1 MKSENTFSFAPL
13 FRWVRRSAVVLLGTL
28 LVLLL
33 HAPLRA
39 GAQGCPSLDTG
50 DFTATLIAA
59 NSDCHTP
66 ARLTV
71 TYRNAV
77 AGFSAMAYSVS
88 KNRTNYSTPVVTP
101 RPGLPAVLP
110 LDGWNEGEP
119 IYIRAVATCGT
130 RKLTVVLPK
139 IVYHVKEA
147 ADVQATATITPAG
160 GCEATGGA
168 VSVHLS
174 GVSGFS
180 KAEFKLEKDGATPRH
195 PSVPVGNLTARKPYE
210 ETLFFNLA
218 PGRYTLRVRAVP
230 DCVPATPGEGWKDGA
245 YEWEQPVDVEHFGV
259 TATTIPTRGNCPG
272 GVVIG
277 ASKVVGIARLK
288 YELWKKGGMR
298 AGTPPLQTAN
308 VVYPAFAHTFT
319 GLPLGDYEVRATAT
333 DCDATATGSF
343 VITQGELVHPKV
355 SIIRHTYAG
364 CAAGRLQ
371 VQLDGTTAACP
382 ASYRLTPTAG
392 GTPKVL
398 TDVATET
405 AEFSGLAAG
414 TYTLT
419 TTYGGQTINT
429 PVEIKTVSP
438 GVLKIKPTPAETYCS
453 PTGAM
458 EVTLVDGTLDE
469 SATLELSLDGNPVR
483 SINLNAG
490 ETSKT
495 IEGLLPGGYNVT
507 LRTECGATASA
518 IAAIAAKNVP
528 KILDSD
534 LHIRIEGFDFCAP
547 TPMCDV
553 TIGNYYSSYGAT
565 QDELRA
571 IFSGAS
577 YEFRSE
583 DNRLLSSGPVPVD
596 EFPTDPYNSGIN
608 FSAKVPPT
616 DGFISFIIRPA
627 CGSPILF
634 QGSGFLMAE
643 NYNERGS
650 QRPMVTTEIRPKAC
664 NSTHVKFYFQQ
675 GFQKRDVFLKV
686 KKKDTGEVVG
696 ETTFIHEPYQDAE
709 LDLPNGEFIYE
720 YWADCPGA
728 PHYTGTLN
736 INNKNIEPTFQ
747 SNDSEL
753 CRNRGSFS
761 VSYKN
766 YYEDYGNFLDEKK
779 RFVLRD
785 EAGTVLRDEIKDG
798 SRYSADELPSG
809 TYTVTITP
817 IDPNS
822 CLKTYTKTFEIA
834 ERDYE
839 YPGSTPPGFPS
850 PDFFL
855 PPRDTEAYKDYYS
868 YRAEAGGQPNDN
880 TFKIDFYAP
889 PGDYKFIFKDAK
901 GTVIQTKTI
910 TNLDTGKP
918 KSKFT
923 AEFHHLPD
931 YVQMDYPTKC
941 GTRAIEKIYLTS
953 LMPRTPESP
962 IYKNALIV
970 NVANAVP
977 GCKGSKIVVKS
988 NLLANGAPQKPT
1000 RLVVE
1005 SITYTLPDAPPIY
1018 TEVESFS
1025 STEII
1030 TEWQSKMLENRNY
1043 RVRYFYGDKTFEEPA
1058 HVRITSN
1065 LPVYADITAT
1075 RPGKK
1080 GKVMVHLQTL
1090 SLDDIVQARLID
1102 PYSGAVKAEKTM
1114 NGGKTDSLEVAPGN
1128 YKLEV
1133 EGANGCYMGQ
1143 VYTQD
1148 IEIQEPSLPISIS
1161 TNSMQCANDGVIT
1174 LKIQKGYGTLDQVN
1188 YEITPENGGP
1198 TINGQT
1204 TTPEEPKEFPGLT
1217 KGRYTIKATGLVL
1230 HGFDGQPHNYTSTD
1244 YAYLSSNYETL
1255 VARSAPYAS
1264 KPSYECGNSGG
1275 VGIYT
1280 EKGNLER
1287 LKVYLT
1293 ETPTGPV
1300 HPRRELTRNPKPDT
1314 EYKYY
1319 KDRRSNLSSWGN
1331 DLPPGGPYKLF
1342 VTDGCTD
1349 IEIPNAQI
1357 PTFEEKAKCETHNC
1371 TDIDVES
1378 LNSDKLKFRV
1388 VLYFLPQP
1396 ADQGDAVRL
1405 NYEMQIVKPGA
1416 APDEN
1421 NWSRDVSDYSTGSS
1435 WDWATRVTRNAY
1447 TYYPTTTRFKLA
1459 DGYDVLYR
1467 LIDCPASMKRVA
1479 GWNKTLC
1486 NPFELSSR
1494 DSKCG
1499 EVRAKF
1505 TRYDTGRP
1513 YRIVVKRDRDNHI
1526 MYDQVKTFTYS
1537 PKFPPQM
1544 ADELIFPGT
1553 DSYTVTV
1560 NSVDEQMDEG
1570 TFTISRHAGDHRAE
1584 PRVSA
1589 PTTCHKSRYSF
1600 LPFNECGNNEHIRVL
1615 DKATN
1620 TVLIDIPQ
1628 LGQQSNVSNRDYL
1641 FERNKEYLIQF
1652 INDQGDV
1659 FRDSTWKAEYR
1670 LPDSYVYDNITLGG
1684 SCDTTATKTA
1694 GGNHELDKI
1703 FVTWESGNGEKA
1715 FEQIKKI
1722 LVRNTATGRT
1732 YESHDYRGN
1741 SKETALRPS
1750 TNNYESYLSVVS
1762 WNEVRGPGD
1771 TLRNVTPSLDPGT
1784 YALEVHTA
1792 CKVFPSQ
1799 FTVTY
1804 HAPVELKFKVK
1815 DLKIECDGKITFTPT
1830 ATVRFPDR
1838 PDPITIESYYID
1850 SDRYN
1855 YINWGD
1861 PVETY
1866 KPKGEIFLN
1875 LSLPNGKSCTRV
1887 ITYDVGYEPLAFDKS
1902 STVSFF
1908 CSGAD
1913 KGEINVGLK
1922 GGHPPYTYELRT
1934 LDGILVEKK
1943 TAPGVVTFEQGS
1955 LGSRYR
1961 IEATDDCGLTHI
1973 HQDVLLQDPA
1983 AIAGNVK
1990 SRVSY
1995 CEGAQGRLEAITF
2008 PGATYIWTR
2017 PDGSQSHDKVIT
2029 FPATAANAGKYTVN
2043 IQLNSCNATIN
2054 GEYRV
2059 QVAQLSESAGA
2070 HTDRTCAGQSTIF
2083 SPEKPKA
2090 MLDGEE
2096 VDEERLKFQWQYT
2109 KTPNDE
2115 TSWKPI
2121 FGATDASV
2129 EYVAAYPGTY
2139 YLRRTTQLGECSAI
2153 GGVCTLT
2160 VDPGITVT
2168 MSAGERRVVIDHKN
2182 PFLLTAGIVSGPAA
2196 RTYQWQRSLDGKQW
2210 SNIAGATEV
2219 TYTETQRLSSVVYY
2233 RRIVRSGTCETK
2245 GEPITVV
2252 FKRRYPA
2259 MINPQVRQRV
2269 DQHW

>member
-1 MKSENTFSFAPL
+1 MKSENTFPFVPP

-130 RKLTVVLPK
+130 RQLTVVLPK

-288 YELWKKGGMR
+288 YELWKKGGLR

-438 GVLKIKPTPAETYCS
+438 GVLKIKPTLAETYCS

-458 EVTLVDGTLDE
+458 EVSLVDGTLDE
-469 SATLELSLDGNPVR
+469 SATLELSLDGTVVR
-483 SINLNAG
+483 SVNLNVG
-490 ETSKT
+490 ETTKH
-495 IEGLLPGGYNVT
+495 IEGLLPGGYALT
-507 LRTECGATASA
+507 LRTACGATVTTTAAIGMKNAPMISIYPEVQGDMDFCQPQPMAKVRMRIELARPNDDGDPEVQKSLIRTFLTGATYTVRDGDKVIASGLMPVEEIIRFMETNSSASMVLLLPLNDHPLSFSLQMPCGTPTIPALMKLNEFPQDPSTKDSAVKYPLAVFSDKSSCDKYEVRIAQRASYERENVTVKLIDNNTGRSLGEVTPPEEYAYNGSTFENVPPGDYYYEFWSDCPNAPHHRSDVFTLKNDEPEVNVNSTYAKGCEPTGSISYYYSLPSGVSASTKGKLYRADGSLVEEGKINQRKFEHLAPGKYKLVVVPAPQEGDNCTVDGFTREIEVTSHRDNPSGTPDYYAEEIQNLTATLGTFGTHTNTLSFDFVSIPGTHTLKVEDYHGSPITKTVTIPDNGNKTNKVHVTFNNLGEYATLTFPAGECGAETQRSYNLVRISTGKYIRAELQDALRVTNLPA
-518 IAAIAAKNVP
+518 IPGCRKGKIIFHSNLVAMGVPQRPTKIYLERSSYGGVGTVDSITSPNIITDLEIENEGSLTLSYYYDGEIVENFSINETEFMGYPFLYPDVQTLRTLLGDKGFIKIQNTFAAP
-528 KILDSD
+528 TDH
-534 LHIRIEGFDFCAP
+534 LHIRITNNDNGRVLHEETIVGTAP
-547 TPMCDV
+547 HTYEMVP
-553 TIGNYYSSYGAT
+553 GSYT
-565 QDELRA
+565 V
-571 IFSGAS
+571 S
-577 YEFRSE
+577 YEA
-583 DNRLLSSGPVPVD
+583 L
-596 EFPTDPYNSGIN
+596 
-608 FSAKVPPT
+608 
-616 DGFISFIIRPA
+616 DG
-627 CGSPILF
+627 CYVG
-634 QGSGFLMAE
+634 Q
-643 NYNERGS
+643 
-650 QRPMVTTEIRPKAC
+650 
-664 NSTHVKFYFQQ
+664 
-675 GFQKRDVFLKV
+675 
-686 KKKDTGEVVG
+686 TGEQQQTVN
-696 ETTFIHEPYQDAE
+696 PA
-709 LDLPNGEFIYE
+709 
-720 YWADCPGA
+720 
-728 PHYTGTLN
+728 TLEIN
-736 INNKNIEPTFQ
+736 I
-747 SNDSEL
+747 
-753 CRNRGSFS
+753 
-761 VSYKN
+761 
-766 YYEDYGNFLDEKK
+766 
-779 RFVLRD
+779 
-785 EAGTVLRDEIKDG
+785 AG
-798 SRYSADELPSG
+798 
-809 TYTVTITP
+809 
-817 IDPNS
+817 
-822 CLKTYTKTFEIA
+822 
-834 ERDYE
+834 
-839 YPGSTPPGFPS
+839 
-850 PDFFL
+850 
-855 PPRDTEAYKDYYS
+855 
-868 YRAEAGGQPNDN
+868 
-880 TFKIDFYAP
+880 
-889 PGDYKFIFKDAK
+889 
-901 GTVIQTKTI
+901 
-910 TNLDTGKP
+910 
-918 KSKFT
+918 
-923 AEFHHLPD
+923 
-931 YVQMDYPTKC
+931 
-941 GTRAIEKIYLTS
+941 
-953 LMPRTPESP
+953 
-962 IYKNALIV
+962 
-970 NVANAVP
+970 
-977 GCKGSKIVVKS
+977 
-988 NLLANGAPQKPT
+988 
-1000 RLVVE
+1000 
-1005 SITYTLPDAPPIY
+1005 
-1018 TEVESFS
+1018 
-1025 STEII
+1025 
-1030 TEWQSKMLENRNY
+1030 
-1043 RVRYFYGDKTFEEPA
+1043 
-1058 HVRITSN
+1058 
-1065 LPVYADITAT
+1065 
-1075 RPGKK
+1075 
-1080 GKVMVHLQTL
+1080 
-1090 SLDDIVQARLID
+1090 
-1102 PYSGAVKAEKTM
+1102 
-1114 NGGKTDSLEVAPGN
+1114 
-1128 YKLEV
+1128 
-1133 EGANGCYMGQ
+1133 
-1143 VYTQD
+1143 
-1148 IEIQEPSLPISIS
+1148 
-1161 TNSMQCANDGVIT
+1161 NSMMCANDGVIRVS
-1174 LKIQKGYGTLDQVN
+1174 LNGDYGNADLVN
-1188 YEITPENGGP
+1188 YEITPQNGGP
-1198 TINGQT
+1198 AIQGQT
-1204 TTPEEPKEFPGLT
+1204 TTPLVPKEFPGLEA
-1217 KGRYTIKATGLVL
+1217 GSYNVKATATILR
-1230 HGFDGQPHNYTSTD
+1230 GFDGQPHSYETTSS
-1244 YAYLSSNYETL
+1244 AYLST
-1255 VARSAPYAS
+1255 
-1264 KPSYECGNSGG
+1264 SYTSPLAVRPDPNKGSPAITECGTGG
-1275 VGIYT
+1275 AIGLRIQGSRY
-1280 EKGNLER
+1280 N
-1287 LKVYLT
+1287 KVKVFIT
-1293 ETPTGPV
+1293 ETPSGPIN
-1300 HPRRELTRNPKPDT
+1300 PRKEITQN
-1314 EYKYY
+1314 
-1319 KDRRSNLSSWGN
+1319 NNGSWGQN
-1331 DLPPGGPYKLF
+1331 LAPGNYKLF
-1342 VTDGCTD
+1342 VTDGCMD
-1349 IEIPNAQI
+1349 IVV
-1357 PTFEEKAKCETHNC
+1357 PTATVKNSEFKA
-1371 TDIDVES
+1371 DVKPYECVSVDVQSPHSGKLNFSTIMSLASYDRELRSNLLDNVELQVVSPGSAPDES
-1378 LNSDKLKFRV
+1378 NWGTYDRLS
-1388 VLYFLPQP
+1388 YFLPP
-1396 ADQGDAVRL
+1396 ETHP
-1405 NYEMQIVKPGA
+1405 Y
-1416 APDEN
+1416 
-1421 NWSRDVSDYSTGSS
+1421 DYHFKSST
-1435 WDWATRVTRNAY
+1435 DRFDFRNGY
-1447 TYYPTTTRFKLA
+1447 DILYRFKN
-1459 DGYDVLYR
+1459 
-1467 LIDCPASMKRVA
+1467 CPPSMKRVHQA
-1479 GWNKTLC
+1479 PGSFKVC
-1486 NPFELSSR
+1486 NPFRVFVYSV
-1494 DSKCG
+1494 DSCTY
-1499 EVRAKF
+1499 EQFVINE
-1505 TRYDTGRP
+1505 YDADRP
-1513 YRIVVKRDRDNHI
+1513 YRIQVRNDKTNQVI
-1526 MYDQVKTFTYS
+1526 YDQVRTFPYKPNHGDIWENQFRYPYGGEYTMTITS
-1537 PKFPPQM
+1537 INDPLIPPYVAQIKHKVILKKEFVITAGEFRGDKKM
-1544 ADELIFPGT
+1544 VSCTSANYRIAWSSGKRKCYLIT
-1553 DSYTVTV
+1553 DVKV
-1560 NSVDEQMDEG
+1560 
-1570 TFTISRHAGDHRAE
+1570 F
-1584 PRVSA
+1584 
-1589 PTTCHKSRYSF
+1589 
-1600 LPFNECGNNEHIRVL
+1600 
-1615 DKATN
+1615 DKATGTEVKPYFSRPVYTGASQYDRSFMLRRN
-1620 TVLIDIPQ
+1620 NVYVLKAYEDGQFVYSEDYTVKYDMPINYKHIDIDLFDKCHEPDEQ
-1628 LGQQSNVSNRDYL
+1628 FAPVST
-1641 FERNKEYLIQF
+1641 NKEEDLNYI
-1652 INDQGDV
+1652 V
-1659 FRDSTWKAEYR
+1659 EE
-1670 LPDSYVYDNITLGG
+1670 LPAGVKVYDKNLEY
-1684 SCDTTATKTA
+1684 DDF
-1694 GGNHELDKI
+1694 L
-1703 FVTWESGNGEKA
+1703 
-1715 FEQIKKI
+1715 KI
-1722 LVRNTATGRT
+1722 LLHDNVNNRT
-1732 YESHDYRGN
+1732 YESHDISHFTRTRSSDKRDYPVIMVR
-1741 SKETALRPS
+1741 T
-1750 TNNYESYLSVVS
+1750 
-1762 WNEVRGPGD
+1762 WNEIKAVGD
-1771 TLRNVTPSLDPGT
+1771 TIKNVRPKVPVGTHTLEVLTSCGDRHTSTFNVTYAPS
-1784 YALEVHTA
+1784 AVS
-1792 CKVFPSQ
+1792 KVT
-1799 FTVTY
+1799 FTD
-1804 HAPVELKFKVK
+1804 VK
-1815 DLKIECDGKITFTPT
+1815 YECDGKISFTPT
-1830 ATVRFPDR
+1830 GTAAFPDKT
-1838 PDPITIESYYID
+1838 DPVNIVSYRL
-1850 SDRYN
+1850 SDDKYTT
-1855 YINWGD
+1855 YNWGD
-1861 PVETY
+1861 PAGTY
-1866 KPKGEIFLN
+1866 NYTGYVIYK
-1875 LSLPNGKSCTRV
+1875 LSFEDGSTCERSQF
-1887 ITYDVGYEPLAFDKS
+1887 YDFSTTPLAFDKS

-1934 LDGILVEKK
+1934 LDGLLLEKK
-1943 TAPGVVTFEQGS
+1943 TAPGAVTFEQGV

-1983 AIAGNVK
+1983 AISGNMK

-2059 QVAQLSESAGA
+2059 QVAQLSESTGA

-2083 SPEKPKA
+2083 SPEKPEA

>member
-1 MKSENTFSFAPL
+1 MKSENTFPFVPP
-13 FRWVRRSAVVLLGTL
+13 FRWARRSAVVLLGTL

-277 ASKVVGIARLK
+277 ASKVVGIAHLK

-438 GVLKIKPTPAETYCS
+438 GVLKIKPTLAETYCS

-469 SATLELSLDGNPVR
+469 SATLELSLDGTVVR
-483 SINLNAG
+483 SVNLNVG
-490 ETSKT
+490 ETTKH
-495 IEGLLPGGYNVT
+495 IEGLLPGGYALT
-507 LRTECGATASA
+507 LRTACGATVTTT
-518 IAAIAAKNVP
+518 AAIGMKNSPMISIYPEVQGDMDFCQPQPMAKVRM
-528 KILDSD
+528 
-534 LHIRIEGFDFCAP
+534 RIELARPNDDGDPEVQKSLIRTFL
-547 TPMCDV
+547 T
-553 TIGNYYSSYGAT
+553 GAT
-565 QDELRA
+565 YTVRDGDKVIASGPMPVEEIIRFMETNSSASMVLLLPLNDHPLSFSLQMPCGTPTIPALMKLNEFPQDPSTKDSAVKYPLA
-571 IFSGAS
+571 VFSDKSSCDKYEVRIAQRAS
-577 YEFRSE
+577 YERENVTVKLIDNNTGRS
-583 DNRLLSSGPVPVD
+583 L
-596 EFPTDPYNSGIN
+596 
-608 FSAKVPPT
+608 
-616 DGFISFIIRPA
+616 
-627 CGSPILF
+627 
-634 QGSGFLMAE
+634 
-643 NYNERGS
+643 
-650 QRPMVTTEIRPKAC
+650 
-664 NSTHVKFYFQQ
+664 
-675 GFQKRDVFLKV
+675 
-686 KKKDTGEVVG
+686 GEVTPP
-696 ETTFIHEPYQDAE
+696 EEYAY
-709 LDLPNGEFIYE
+709 NG
-720 YWADCPGA
+720 
-728 PHYTGTLN
+728 
-736 INNKNIEPTFQ
+736 
-747 SNDSEL
+747 S
-753 CRNRGSFS
+753 
-761 VSYKN
+761 
-766 YYEDYGNFLDEKK
+766 
-779 RFVLRD
+779 
-785 EAGTVLRDEIKDG
+785 
-798 SRYSADELPSG
+798 
-809 TYTVTITP
+809 
-817 IDPNS
+817 
-822 CLKTYTKTFEIA
+822 TFE
-834 ERDYE
+834 
-839 YPGSTPPGFPS
+839 
-850 PDFFL
+850 
-855 PPRDTEAYKDYYS
+855 
-868 YRAEAGGQPNDN
+868 NV
-880 TFKIDFYAP
+880 P
-889 PGDYKFIFKDAK
+889 PGDYYYEFWSDCPNAPHHRSDVFTLKNDKPEVGVNSEYAK
-901 GTVIQTKTI
+901 GCEPTGSITYYYILPSGVSASTKGKLYRADGSLVEEGKINQRKFEHLAPGKYKLVVVPAPQEGDNCTVDGFTREIEVIAYKDKPGDTPDYYAEEIQNLTATLGTFGTYTNTLSFDFVSIPGTHTLKVEDYHSSPITKTVTI
-910 TNLDTGKP
+910 PDNGNKTNKVHVTFNNLAEYATLTFPAGECGAETQRTYNLARISTGKR
-918 KSKFT
+918 
-923 AEFHHLPD
+923 AELQDALRVTNIPAIPGCRKGKVILHSNLVAMGVP
-931 YVQMDYPTKC
+931 QRPT
-941 GTRAIEKIYLTS
+941 KIYLDRTS
-953 LMPRTPESP
+953 YGGGGTIDSITSPNIITDLEIENDGPLTLSYHYDGEIVDNFSINESDFMGYPFLYPDVQTLRTLLGDKGFIKIQNTFAAPTDHVHIRIINNE
-962 IYKNALIV
+962 NGRVLHEETIV
-970 NVANAVP
+970 GTAPHTYEMVP
-977 GCKGSKIVVKS
+977 GS
-988 NLLANGAPQKPT
+988 
-1000 RLVVE
+1000 
-1005 SITYTLPDAPPIY
+1005 YTVSYEA
-1018 TEVESFS
+1018 
-1025 STEII
+1025 
-1030 TEWQSKMLENRNY
+1030 
-1043 RVRYFYGDKTFEEPA
+1043 
-1058 HVRITSN
+1058 
-1065 LPVYADITAT
+1065 
-1075 RPGKK
+1075 
-1080 GKVMVHLQTL
+1080 
-1090 SLDDIVQARLID
+1090 LD
-1102 PYSGAVKAEKTM
+1102 
-1114 NGGKTDSLEVAPGN
+1114 
-1128 YKLEV
+1128 
-1133 EGANGCYMGQ
+1133 GCYVGQ
-1143 VYTQD
+1143 TGEQQQTVNPATLG
-1148 IEIQEPSLPISIS
+1148 IRVVGS
-1161 TNSMQCANDGVIT
+1161 SMMCANDGVIRVS
-1174 LKIQKGYGTLDQVN
+1174 LDKEYGNADLIN
-1188 YEITPENGGP
+1188 YEITPQNGGP
-1198 TINGQT
+1198 AIQGQT
-1204 TTPEEPKEFPGLT
+1204 TTPLVPKEFPGLEA
-1217 KGRYTIKATGLVL
+1217 GSYNVKATATILR
-1230 HGFDGQPHNYTSTD
+1230 GFDGQPHSYETTSS
-1244 YAYLSSNYETL
+1244 AYLST
-1255 VARSAPYAS
+1255 
-1264 KPSYECGNSGG
+1264 SYTSPLAVRPDPNKGSPAITECGTGG
-1275 VGIYT
+1275 AIGLRIQGSRY
-1280 EKGNLER
+1280 N
-1287 LKVYLT
+1287 KVKVFIT
-1293 ETPTGPV
+1293 ETPSGPIN
-1300 HPRRELTRNPKPDT
+1300 PRKEISQNA
-1314 EYKYY
+1314 
-1319 KDRRSNLSSWGN
+1319 NGSWGQ
-1331 DLPPGGPYKLF
+1331 DLAPGNYKLF
-1342 VTDGCTD
+1342 VTDGCMD
-1349 IEIPNAQI
+1349 IVV
-1357 PTFEEKAKCETHNC
+1357 PTATVKNSEFKA
-1371 TDIDVES
+1371 DVKPYECVSVDVQSPHSGKLNFSTIMSLASYDRELRSNLLDNVELQVVSPGSAPDES
-1378 LNSDKLKFRV
+1378 NWGTYDRLS
-1388 VLYFLPQP
+1388 YFLPP
-1396 ADQGDAVRL
+1396 ETHP
-1405 NYEMQIVKPGA
+1405 Y
-1416 APDEN
+1416 
-1421 NWSRDVSDYSTGSS
+1421 DYHFKSST
-1435 WDWATRVTRNAY
+1435 DRFDFRNGY
-1447 TYYPTTTRFKLA
+1447 DILYRFKN
-1459 DGYDVLYR
+1459 
-1467 LIDCPASMKRVA
+1467 CPPSMKRVHQA
-1479 GWNKTLC
+1479 PGSFKVC
-1486 NPFELSSR
+1486 NPFRVFVYSV
-1494 DSKCG
+1494 DSCTY
-1499 EVRAKF
+1499 EQFVINE
-1505 TRYDTGRP
+1505 YDADRP
-1513 YRIVVKRDRDNHI
+1513 YRIQVRNDKTNQVI
-1526 MYDQVKTFTYS
+1526 YDQVRTFPYKPNHGDIWENQFRYPYGGEYTMTITSINDPLIPPYVAQIKHKVILKKEFVITAGEFRGSKKMVSCTSANYQITWHSDNQKCYLKTDVKVF
-1537 PKFPPQM
+1537 
-1544 ADELIFPGT
+1544 
-1553 DSYTVTV
+1553 
-1560 NSVDEQMDEG
+1560 
-1570 TFTISRHAGDHRAE
+1570 
-1584 PRVSA
+1584 
-1589 PTTCHKSRYSF
+1589 
-1600 LPFNECGNNEHIRVL
+1600 
-1615 DKATN
+1615 DKATGAEVKPYFSRPVDADGSQFDRSFMLRRN
-1620 TVLIDIPQ
+1620 NVYVLKAYEDGQFVYSEDYTVKYDMPINYKHIDIDLFDKCHEPDEQ
-1628 LGQQSNVSNRDYL
+1628 FAPVST
-1641 FERNKEYLIQF
+1641 NKEEDLNYI
-1652 INDQGDV
+1652 V
-1659 FRDSTWKAEYR
+1659 EE
-1670 LPDSYVYDNITLGG
+1670 LPAGVKVYDKNLEY
-1684 SCDTTATKTA
+1684 DDF
-1694 GGNHELDKI
+1694 L
-1703 FVTWESGNGEKA
+1703 
-1715 FEQIKKI
+1715 KI
-1722 LVRNTATGRT
+1722 LLHDNVNNRT
-1732 YESHDYRGN
+1732 YESHDISHFTRTRSSDKRDYPVIMVR
-1741 SKETALRPS
+1741 T
-1750 TNNYESYLSVVS
+1750 
-1762 WNEVRGPGD
+1762 WNEIKAVGD
-1771 TLRNVTPSLDPGT
+1771 TIKNVRPKIPVGTHTLEVLTSCGDRHTSTFNVTYAPS
-1784 YALEVHTA
+1784 AVS
-1792 CKVFPSQ
+1792 KVS
-1799 FTVTY
+1799 FTDIKY
-1804 HAPVELKFKVK
+1804 Q
-1815 DLKIECDGKITFTPT
+1815 CDGKLSFTPT
-1830 ATVRFPDR
+1830 GTAAFPDKS
-1838 PDPITIESYYID
+1838 DPVNIVSYRL
-1850 SDRYN
+1850 SDDKYTT
-1855 YINWGD
+1855 YNWGD
-1861 PVETY
+1861 PAETY
-1866 KPKGEIFLN
+1866 NYTGYVVYK
-1875 LSLPNGKSCTRV
+1875 LSFEDGSTCERSQF
-1887 ITYDVGYEPLAFDKS
+1887 YDFSTAPLAFDKS

-1934 LDGILVEKK
+1934 LDGLLVEKK
-1943 TAPGVVTFEQGS
+1943 TAPGAVTFEQGV

-1973 HQDVLLQDPA
+1973 YQDVLLQDPA
-1983 AIAGNVK
+1983 AISGNMK

-2059 QVAQLSESAGA
+2059 QVAQLSESTGA

-2083 SPEKPKA
+2083 SPEKPEA

-2210 SNIAGATEV
+2210 SDIAGATEV

>member
-1 MKSENTFSFAPL
+1 MKSEKTFPFAPP
-13 FRWVRRSAVVLLGTL
+13 FRWVRRSAIVLLGTL

-39 GAQGCPSLDTG
+39 GAQGCPALDTG

-130 RKLTVVLPK
+130 RQLTVVLPK

-298 AGTPPLQTAN
+298 ASTPPLQTAN

-469 SATLELSLDGNPVR
+469 SATLELSLDGTVVR
-483 SINLNAG
+483 SVNLNVG
-490 ETSKT
+490 ETTKH
-495 IEGLLPGGYNVT
+495 IEGLLPGGYALT
-507 LRTECGATASA
+507 LRTACGATVTTTAAIGMKNSPMISIYPEVQGDMDFCQPQPMAKVRMRIELARPNDDGDPEVQKSLIRTFLTGATYTVRDGDKVIASGPMPVEEIIRFMETNSSASMVLLLPLNDHPLSFSLQMPCGTPTIPALMKLNEFPIDPSTKDSAVKYPLAVFSDKSSCDKYEVRIAQRASYERENVTVKLIDNNTGRSLGEVTPPEEYAYNGSTFENVPPGDYYYEFWSDCPNAPHHRSDVFTLKNDEPESGVNTEYAKGCEPTGSISYYYILPSSVSASTKGKLYRADGSLVEEGKINQRKFEHLAPGKYKLVVVPAPQEGDNCTVDGFTREIEVIAYKDKPGDTPDYYAEEIQNLTATLGTFGTYTNTLSFDFVSIPGTHTLKVEDYHSSPITKTVTIPDNGNKTNKVHVTFNNLAEYATLTFPAGECGAETQRTYNLARISTGKRAELQDALRVTNIPA
-518 IAAIAAKNVP
+518 IPGCRKGKVILHSNLVAMGVPQRPTKIYLDRTSYGGGGTIDSITSPNIITDLEIENDGPLTLSYHYDGEIVDNFSINESDFMGYPFLYPDVQTLRTLLGDKGFIKIQNTFAAP
-528 KILDSD
+528 TDH
-534 LHIRIEGFDFCAP
+534 LHIRITNNDNGRVLHEE
-547 TPMCDV
+547 
-553 TIGNYYSSYGAT
+553 TIVGTDPHTYEMVPGSYT
-565 QDELRA
+565 V
-571 IFSGAS
+571 S
-577 YEFRSE
+577 YEA
-583 DNRLLSSGPVPVD
+583 L
-596 EFPTDPYNSGIN
+596 
-608 FSAKVPPT
+608 
-616 DGFISFIIRPA
+616 DG
-627 CGSPILF
+627 CYVG
-634 QGSGFLMAE
+634 Q
-643 NYNERGS
+643 
-650 QRPMVTTEIRPKAC
+650 
-664 NSTHVKFYFQQ
+664 
-675 GFQKRDVFLKV
+675 
-686 KKKDTGEVVG
+686 TGEQQQTVNPATLGIRVVG
-696 ETTFIHEPYQDAE
+696 
-709 LDLPNGEFIYE
+709 
-720 YWADCPGA
+720 
-728 PHYTGTLN
+728 
-736 INNKNIEPTFQ
+736 
-747 SNDSEL
+747 
-753 CRNRGSFS
+753 
-761 VSYKN
+761 
-766 YYEDYGNFLDEKK
+766 
-779 RFVLRD
+779 
-785 EAGTVLRDEIKDG
+785 
-798 SRYSADELPSG
+798 
-809 TYTVTITP
+809 
-817 IDPNS
+817 
-822 CLKTYTKTFEIA
+822 
-834 ERDYE
+834 
-839 YPGSTPPGFPS
+839 
-850 PDFFL
+850 
-855 PPRDTEAYKDYYS
+855 
-868 YRAEAGGQPNDN
+868 
-880 TFKIDFYAP
+880 
-889 PGDYKFIFKDAK
+889 
-901 GTVIQTKTI
+901 
-910 TNLDTGKP
+910 
-918 KSKFT
+918 
-923 AEFHHLPD
+923 
-931 YVQMDYPTKC
+931 
-941 GTRAIEKIYLTS
+941 
-953 LMPRTPESP
+953 
-962 IYKNALIV
+962 
-970 NVANAVP
+970 
-977 GCKGSKIVVKS
+977 
-988 NLLANGAPQKPT
+988 
-1000 RLVVE
+1000 
-1005 SITYTLPDAPPIY
+1005 
-1018 TEVESFS
+1018 S
-1025 STEII
+1025 S
-1030 TEWQSKMLENRNY
+1030 M
-1043 RVRYFYGDKTFEEPA
+1043 
-1058 HVRITSN
+1058 
-1065 LPVYADITAT
+1065 
-1075 RPGKK
+1075 
-1080 GKVMVHLQTL
+1080 M
-1090 SLDDIVQARLID
+1090 
-1102 PYSGAVKAEKTM
+1102 
-1114 NGGKTDSLEVAPGN
+1114 
-1128 YKLEV
+1128 
-1133 EGANGCYMGQ
+1133 
-1143 VYTQD
+1143 
-1148 IEIQEPSLPISIS
+1148 
-1161 TNSMQCANDGVIT
+1161 CANDGVIRVS
-1174 LKIQKGYGTLDQVN
+1174 LDKEYGNADLIN
-1188 YEITPENGGP
+1188 YEITPQNGGP
-1198 TINGQT
+1198 AIQGQT
-1204 TTPEEPKEFPGLT
+1204 TTPLVPKEFPGLEA
-1217 KGRYTIKATGLVL
+1217 GSYNVKATATILR
-1230 HGFDGQPHNYTSTD
+1230 GFDGQPHSYETTSS
-1244 YAYLSSNYETL
+1244 AYLST
-1255 VARSAPYAS
+1255 
-1264 KPSYECGNSGG
+1264 SYTSPLAVRPDPNKGSPAITECGTGG
-1275 VGIYT
+1275 AIGLRIQGSRY
-1280 EKGNLER
+1280 N
-1287 LKVYLT
+1287 KVKVFIT
-1293 ETPTGPV
+1293 ETPSGPIN
-1300 HPRRELTRNPKPDT
+1300 PRKEITQN
-1314 EYKYY
+1314 
-1319 KDRRSNLSSWGN
+1319 NNGSWGQN
-1331 DLPPGGPYKLF
+1331 LAPGNYKLF
-1342 VTDGCTD
+1342 VTDGCMD
-1349 IEIPNAQI
+1349 IVV
-1357 PTFEEKAKCETHNC
+1357 PTATVKNSEFKA
-1371 TDIDVES
+1371 DVKPYECVSVDVQSPHSGKLNFSTIMSLASYDRELRSNLLDNVELQVVSPGSAPDES
-1378 LNSDKLKFRV
+1378 NWGTYDRLS
-1388 VLYFLPQP
+1388 YFLPP
-1396 ADQGDAVRL
+1396 ETHP
-1405 NYEMQIVKPGA
+1405 Y
-1416 APDEN
+1416 
-1421 NWSRDVSDYSTGSS
+1421 DYHFKSST
-1435 WDWATRVTRNAY
+1435 DRFDFRNGY
-1447 TYYPTTTRFKLA
+1447 DILYRFKN
-1459 DGYDVLYR
+1459 
-1467 LIDCPASMKRVA
+1467 CPPSMKRVHQA
-1479 GWNKTLC
+1479 PGSFKVC
-1486 NPFELSSR
+1486 NPFRVFVYSV
-1494 DSKCG
+1494 DSCTY
-1499 EVRAKF
+1499 EQFVINE
-1505 TRYDTGRP
+1505 YDADRP
-1513 YRIVVKRDRDNHI
+1513 YRIQVRNDKTNQVI
-1526 MYDQVKTFTYS
+1526 YDQVRTFPYKPNHGDIWENQFRYPYGGEYTMTITS
-1537 PKFPPQM
+1537 INDPLIPPYVAQIKHKVILKKEFVITAGEFRGDKKM
-1544 ADELIFPGT
+1544 VSCTSANYRIAWSSGKRKCYLIT
-1553 DSYTVTV
+1553 DVKV
-1560 NSVDEQMDEG
+1560 
-1570 TFTISRHAGDHRAE
+1570 F
-1584 PRVSA
+1584 
-1589 PTTCHKSRYSF
+1589 
-1600 LPFNECGNNEHIRVL
+1600 
-1615 DKATN
+1615 DKATGTEVKPYFSRPVYTGASQYDRSFMLRRN
-1620 TVLIDIPQ
+1620 NVYVLKAYEDGQFVYSEDYTVKYDMPINYKHIDIDLFDKCHEPDEQ
-1628 LGQQSNVSNRDYL
+1628 FAPVST
-1641 FERNKEYLIQF
+1641 NKEEDLNYI
-1652 INDQGDV
+1652 V
-1659 FRDSTWKAEYR
+1659 EE
-1670 LPDSYVYDNITLGG
+1670 LPAGVKVYDKNLEY
-1684 SCDTTATKTA
+1684 DDF
-1694 GGNHELDKI
+1694 L
-1703 FVTWESGNGEKA
+1703 
-1715 FEQIKKI
+1715 KI
-1722 LVRNTATGRT
+1722 LLHDNVNNRT
-1732 YESHDYRGN
+1732 YESHDISHFTRTRSSDKRDYPVIMVR
-1741 SKETALRPS
+1741 T
-1750 TNNYESYLSVVS
+1750 
-1762 WNEVRGPGD
+1762 WNEIKAVGD
-1771 TLRNVTPSLDPGT
+1771 TIKNVRPKVPVGTHTLEVLTSCGDRHTSTFNVTYAPS
-1784 YALEVHTA
+1784 AVS
-1792 CKVFPSQ
+1792 KVT
-1799 FTVTY
+1799 FTD
-1804 HAPVELKFKVK
+1804 VK
-1815 DLKIECDGKITFTPT
+1815 YECDGKISFTPT
-1830 ATVRFPDR
+1830 GTAAFPDKT
-1838 PDPITIESYYID
+1838 DPVNIVSYRL
-1850 SDRYN
+1850 SDDKYTT
-1855 YINWGD
+1855 YNWGD
-1861 PVETY
+1861 PAGTY
-1866 KPKGEIFLN
+1866 NYTGYVIYK
-1875 LSLPNGKSCTRV
+1875 LSFEDGSTCERSQF
-1887 ITYDVGYEPLAFDKS
+1887 YDFSTAPLAFDKS

-1934 LDGILVEKK
+1934 LDGLLLEKK
-1943 TAPGVVTFEQGS
+1943 TAPGAVTFEQGV

-1983 AIAGNVK
+1983 AISGNMK

-2059 QVAQLSESAGA
+2059 QVAQLSESTGA

-2083 SPEKPKA
+2083 SPEKPEA

>member
-130 RKLTVVLPK
+130 RQLTVVLPK

-438 GVLKIKPTPAETYCS
+438 GVLKIKPTLAETYCS

-469 SATLELSLDGNPVR
+469 SATLELSLDGTVVR
-483 SINLNAG
+483 SVNLNAG

-495 IEGLLPGGYNVT
+495 IEGLLPGGYALT
-507 LRTECGATASA
+507 LRTACGATVTTT
-518 IAAIAAKNVP
+518 AAIGMKNSPMITMYPESQGDIDFCQPKPMAK
-528 KILDSD
+528 LRM
-534 LHIRIEGFDFCAP
+534 RIELERPNDDG
-547 TPMCDV
+547 DV
-553 TIGNYYSSYGAT
+553 
-565 QDELRA
+565 E
-571 IFSGAS
+571 
-577 YEFRSE
+577 
-583 DNRLLSSGPVPVD
+583 
-596 EFPTDPYNSGIN
+596 
-608 FSAKVPPT
+608 
-616 DGFISFIIRPA
+616 
-627 CGSPILF
+627 
-634 QGSGFLMAE
+634 
-643 NYNERGS
+643 
-650 QRPMVTTEIRPKAC
+650 
-664 NSTHVKFYFQQ
+664 
-675 GFQKRDVFLKV
+675 
-686 KKKDTGEVVG
+686 
-696 ETTFIHEPYQDAE
+696 
-709 LDLPNGEFIYE
+709 
-720 YWADCPGA
+720 
-728 PHYTGTLN
+728 
-736 INNKNIEPTFQ
+736 
-747 SNDSEL
+747 
-753 CRNRGSFS
+753 
-761 VSYKN
+761 
-766 YYEDYGNFLDEKK
+766 EKK
-779 RFVLRD
+779 SLIRTLLTG
-785 EAGTVLRDEIKDG
+785 A
-798 SRYSADELPSG
+798 
-809 TYTVTITP
+809 TYTVRDGDKVIASGLMPVEEIIRFLETQSTASMVLLLPLNDHPLSFSLQMPCGTPTIPAIVKLNEFTLDP
-817 IDPNS
+817 STQESAVKYPMALSYEKSSCDKYKVRISQRGDYQSENVTVKLIDNNTGRSLGEVPPPEYAYYGS
-822 CLKTYTKTFEIA
+822 KFE
-834 ERDYE
+834 DV
-839 YPGSTPPGFPS
+839 
-850 PDFFL
+850 
-855 PPRDTEAYKDYYS
+855 
-868 YRAEAGGQPNDN
+868 
-880 TFKIDFYAP
+880 P
-889 PGDYKFIFKDAK
+889 PGDYYYEFWSDCPNAPHHRSEVFTLKNNKPEATVNAEYAK
-901 GTVIQTKTI
+901 GCEPTGSITYYYGLPSGVNASTKGKLYRADGSLVEEGKINQRKFEHLAPGKYKLVVVPAPQAEDNCTVDGFTREIEVPMYRDKPSDTPDYYADEIQNLTATLGSFGTNTNTLSFDFVSIPGTHTLKLTDFHSAPITKTVTIPDNGNKTNKVHVTFNNLAEYATLDFPAGECGFKAQRTYNLVRVATDKYTRAELQDAIRI
-910 TNLDTGKP
+910 TNIPAIPGCRKGKVILHSNLVAMGVP
-918 KSKFT
+918 
-923 AEFHHLPD
+923 
-931 YVQMDYPTKC
+931 QRPT
-941 GTRAIEKIYLTS
+941 KIYLDRSSYGGGGTVDSITS
-953 LMPRTPESP
+953 PNIITDLEIENEGPLTLTYNYDGENVDNFTINESNFLGYPFLYLDVQTPRTLLGDKGFIKIQNTFAAPTDHVHIRIINDE
-962 IYKNALIV
+962 NGRVLHEETIV
-970 NVANAVP
+970 GTDPHTYEMVP
-977 GCKGSKIVVKS
+977 GSYTVSYEALDGCYVGQTGELQQTVSPATLGI
-988 NLLANGAPQKPT
+988 
-1000 RLVVE
+1000 RVVE
-1005 SITYTLPDAPPIY
+1005 SA
-1018 TEVESFS
+1018 
-1025 STEII
+1025 
-1030 TEWQSKMLENRNY
+1030 M
-1043 RVRYFYGDKTFEEPA
+1043 
-1058 HVRITSN
+1058 
-1065 LPVYADITAT
+1065 
-1075 RPGKK
+1075 
-1080 GKVMVHLQTL
+1080 M
-1090 SLDDIVQARLID
+1090 
-1102 PYSGAVKAEKTM
+1102 
-1114 NGGKTDSLEVAPGN
+1114 
-1128 YKLEV
+1128 
-1133 EGANGCYMGQ
+1133 
-1143 VYTQD
+1143 
-1148 IEIQEPSLPISIS
+1148 
-1161 TNSMQCANDGVIT
+1161 CANDGVIRVS
-1174 LKIQKGYGTLDQVN
+1174 LNEDYGTADLIN
-1188 YEITPENGGP
+1188 YEITPQNGGP
-1198 TINGQT
+1198 AIQGQT
-1204 TTPEEPKEFPGLT
+1204 TTPLVPKEFPGLEA
-1217 KGRYTIKATGLVL
+1217 GYYNVKATATILR
-1230 HGFDGQPHNYTSTD
+1230 GFDGQPHSYETTSS
-1244 YAYLSSNYETL
+1244 AYLST
-1255 VARSAPYAS
+1255 
-1264 KPSYECGNSGG
+1264 SYTSPLAVRPDPNKGSPAITECGAGG
-1275 VGIYT
+1275 AIGLRIQGSRYS
-1280 EKGNLER
+1280 KA
-1287 LKVYLT
+1287 KVFIT
-1293 ETPTGPV
+1293 ETPSGPLN
-1300 HPRRELTRNPKPDT
+1300 PRQEITQND
-1314 EYKYY
+1314 
-1319 KDRRSNLSSWGN
+1319 NGSWGQN
-1331 DLPPGGPYKLF
+1331 LAPGNYKLF
-1342 VTDGCTD
+1342 VTDGCMD
-1349 IEIPNAQI
+1349 IIV
-1357 PTFEEKAKCETHNC
+1357 PTATVQNSEFKA
-1371 TDIDVES
+1371 
-1378 LNSDKLKFRV
+1378 
-1388 VLYFLPQP
+1388 
-1396 ADQGDAVRL
+1396 A
-1405 NYEMQIVKPGA
+1405 VKPYGCVQVNVKA
-1416 APDEN
+1416 PHSNKLNFSTIMSLESYDRELRRNLLDNVELQVVSPGSAPDEN
-1421 NWSRDVSDYSTGSS
+1421 NWRTYDRLSYLPSETSPYDYHFKTST
-1435 WDWATRVTRNAY
+1435 DRFDFRNGY
-1447 TYYPTTTRFKLA
+1447 DIIYRFKN
-1459 DGYDVLYR
+1459 
-1467 LIDCPASMKRVA
+1467 CPPSMKRVHQA
-1479 GWNKTLC
+1479 PGSFKVC
-1486 NPFELSSR
+1486 NPFEVFVYSV
-1494 DSKCG
+1494 DSCTY
-1499 EVRAKF
+1499 EQFVIHE
-1505 TRYDTGRP
+1505 YDADRP
-1513 YRIVVKRDRDNHI
+1513 YRIEVRNNKTNQVI
-1526 MYDQVKTFTYS
+1526 YDQVRTFPYKPNHGDIWENQFRYPYGGEYTMTITS
-1537 PKFPPQM
+1537 INDPLIPPLVTQIKHNV
-1544 ADELIFPGT
+1544 IFKQEFFITAGEFRGSKKMVSCTSANYRIGWSSGSRKCYLRT
-1553 DSYTVTV
+1553 DVKV
-1560 NSVDEQMDEG
+1560 
-1570 TFTISRHAGDHRAE
+1570 F
-1584 PRVSA
+1584 
-1589 PTTCHKSRYSF
+1589 
-1600 LPFNECGNNEHIRVL
+1600 
-1615 DKATN
+1615 DKATGTEVKPYFSRPVYDDGSQYDRSFMLRRN
-1620 TVLIDIPQ
+1620 NVYVLKAYEDGQFVYSEDYTVKYDMPINYKHIDIDLFDKCHEPDEQ
-1628 LGQQSNVSNRDYL
+1628 FAPVST
-1641 FERNKEYLIQF
+1641 NKEEDLNYI
-1652 INDQGDV
+1652 V
-1659 FRDSTWKAEYR
+1659 EE
-1670 LPDSYVYDNITLGG
+1670 LPAGVKVYDKNLEY
-1684 SCDTTATKTA
+1684 DDF
-1694 GGNHELDKI
+1694 L
-1703 FVTWESGNGEKA
+1703 
-1715 FEQIKKI
+1715 KI
-1722 LVRNTATGRT
+1722 LLHDNVNNRT
-1732 YESHDYRGN
+1732 YESHDISHFTRTRSSDKRDYPVIMVR
-1741 SKETALRPS
+1741 T
-1750 TNNYESYLSVVS
+1750 
-1762 WNEVRGPGD
+1762 WNEIKAVGD
-1771 TLRNVTPSLDPGT
+1771 TIKNVRPKVPVGTHTLEVLTSCGDRHTSTFNVTYAPS
-1784 YALEVHTA
+1784 AVS
-1792 CKVFPSQ
+1792 KVT
-1799 FTVTY
+1799 FTD
-1804 HAPVELKFKVK
+1804 VK
-1815 DLKIECDGKITFTPT
+1815 YECDGKISFTPT
-1830 ATVRFPDR
+1830 GTAAFPDKS
-1838 PDPITIESYYID
+1838 DPVNIVSYRL
-1850 SDRYN
+1850 SDDKYTT
-1855 YINWGD
+1855 YNWGD
-1861 PVETY
+1861 PAGTY
-1866 KPKGEIFLN
+1866 NYTGYVIYK
-1875 LSLPNGKSCTRV
+1875 LSFEDGSTCERSQF
-1887 ITYDVGYEPLAFDKS
+1887 YDFSTAPLAFDKS

-1934 LDGILVEKK
+1934 LDGLLLEKK
-1943 TAPGVVTFEQGS
+1943 TAPGAVTFEQGV

-1973 HQDVLLQDPA
+1973 YQDVLLQDPA
-1983 AIAGNVK
+1983 SISGSMNR
-1990 SRVSY
+1990 RVSY

-2008 PGATYIWTR
+2008 PGATYTWTR

-2029 FPATAANAGKYTVN
+2029 FPATAANAGKYTVK
-2043 IQLNSCNATIN
+2043 IQLNSCNATLY
-2054 GEYRV
+2054 GQYAV
-2059 QVAQLSESAGA
+2059 QVAQLTESTGA
-2070 HTDRTCAGQSTIF
+2070 HTNRSCAGQSAVFAPPAPIA
-2083 SPEKPKA
+2083 K
-2090 MLDGEE
+2090 LDGED
-2096 VDEERLKFQWQYT
+2096 VDKEDLTYQWQYT

>member
-405 AEFSGLAAG
+405 AEFSSLAAG

-438 GVLKIKPTPAETYCS
+438 GVLKIKPTLAETYCS

-507 LRTECGATASA
+507 LRTECGAKVSTQTAIGTKNAPNMEISTGDA
-518 IAAIAAKNVP
+518 HFDYCQTPLKFKKEVRISLSNVDFSSSEEEAKAQ
-528 KILDSD
+528 LA
-534 LHIRIEGFDFCAP
+534 E
-547 TPMCDV
+547 M
-553 TIGNYYSSYGAT
+553 
-565 QDELRA
+565 
-571 IFSGAS
+571 FSGAV
-577 YEFRSE
+577 YEIR
-583 DNRLLSSGPVPVD
+583 DTLGKLLSSDVIPIEDILKKEFYGELNFNVQYPVTDSYIKFSLRMPCG
-596 EFPTDPYNSGIN
+596 FPTIE
-608 FSAKVPPT
+608 
-616 DGFISFIIRPA
+616 
-627 CGSPILF
+627 GSEYTAAI
-634 QGSGFLMAE
+634 E
-643 NYNERGS
+643 NYSGNHS
-650 QRPMVTTEIRPKAC
+650 SV
-664 NSTHVKFYFQQ
+664 VKFPLIVETVRTDCNQFRLTL
-675 GFQKRDVFLKV
+675 KHRDYVANRSPHTVRLVDRATGLTVEEKYSTEFYDDFVFENIPAG
-686 KKKDTGEVVG
+686 D
-696 ETTFIHEPYQDAE
+696 YYY
-709 LDLPNGEFIYE
+709 EF
-720 YWADCPGA
+720 WGDCPNA
-728 PHYTGTLN
+728 PHHRSAD
-736 INNKNIEPTFQ
+736 IKVSNKNQ
-747 SNDSEL
+747 
-753 CRNRGSFS
+753 
-761 VSYKN
+761 
-766 YYEDYGNFLDEKK
+766 YGLYTQGAKGCEKLGYIRVDFNLGESSTTCK
-779 RFVLRD
+779 YTLYN
-785 EAGTVLRDEIKDG
+785 EAGTLIREETHSGNYFTFNDIPPGRYKVKVEPALNPGDCPVDPFTEDIYIYNGGKDYDYTLGLAPAEEIKNPTATLGPITSNTNTLSFDYYNTPGEYTLKLTSDSGAPITKTVTIPNDGASKNTVHVTFENLPDKVSLHFTGGSCAFSDVRDYNLVKLATHKDERDEYLDIYDLKTSLAVPGCRKASAKLHFKLLEKGLPQRRTALVIKKRVSYQQLTIDSIASPNIITDWENKAGEDPSLYGFYYYYDG
-798 SRYSADELPSG
+798 KLILSLDGIIEPQSSSTLTANVWAGNTPPGEKGAIVVSKGNLGTNEHLHVRITETGSGRQLYDETISGAEYEHEFPLSPG
-809 TYTVTITP
+809 TYTV
-817 IDPNS
+817 N
-822 CLKTYTKTFEIA
+822 
-834 ERDYE
+834 YE
-839 YPGSTPPGFPS
+839 PLDGCFAGQEYEKRIEV
-850 PDFFL
+850 
-855 PPRDTEAYKDYYS
+855 PRGEYK
-868 YRAEAGGQPNDN
+868 
-880 TFKIDFYAP
+880 FYA
-889 PGDYKFIFKDAK
+889 
-901 GTVIQTKTI
+901 QR
-910 TNLDTGKP
+910 N
-918 KSKFT
+918 
-923 AEFHHLPD
+923 
-931 YVQMDYPTKC
+931 
-941 GTRAIEKIYLTS
+941 
-953 LMPRTPESP
+953 
-962 IYKNALIV
+962 
-970 NVANAVP
+970 
-977 GCKGSKIVVKS
+977 
-988 NLLANGAPQKPT
+988 
-1000 RLVVE
+1000 
-1005 SITYTLPDAPPIY
+1005 
-1018 TEVESFS
+1018 
-1025 STEII
+1025 
-1030 TEWQSKMLENRNY
+1030 KML
-1043 RVRYFYGDKTFEEPA
+1043 
-1058 HVRITSN
+1058 
-1065 LPVYADITAT
+1065 
-1075 RPGKK
+1075 
-1080 GKVMVHLQTL
+1080 
-1090 SLDDIVQARLID
+1090 
-1102 PYSGAVKAEKTM
+1102 
-1114 NGGKTDSLEVAPGN
+1114 
-1128 YKLEV
+1128 
-1133 EGANGCYMGQ
+1133 
-1143 VYTQD
+1143 
-1148 IEIQEPSLPISIS
+1148 
-1161 TNSMQCANDGVIT
+1161 CANDGVIT
-1174 LKIQKGYGTLDQVN
+1174 VVAKEGYGVVDQVN
-1188 YEITPENGGP
+1188 YEIIPDNGSP
-1198 TINGQT
+1198 SIHGQT
-1204 TTPEEPKEFPGLT
+1204 STPYIAKEFPGLE
-1217 KGRYTIKATGLVL
+1217 KGCYTIKATAIVL
-1230 HGFDGQPHNYTSTD
+1230 RGFDGHPHSYEAENRECLATS
-1244 YAYLSSNYETL
+1244 YAEPLSVRNAPELSS
-1255 VARSAPYAS
+1255 PAS
-1264 KPSYECGNSGG
+1264 NECGTGG
-1275 VGIYT
+1275 AIG
-1280 EKGNLER
+1280 LEINGSR
-1287 LKVYLT
+1287 KANVKVFMT
-1293 ETPTGPV
+1293 DSPAGPV
-1300 HPRRELTRNPKPDT
+1300 NPRQELFQDNNGNWGK
-1314 EYKYY
+1314 
-1319 KDRRSNLSSWGN
+1319 NLA
-1331 DLPPGGPYKLF
+1331 PGAYKLF
-1342 VTDGCTD
+1342 VTDGCMD
-1349 IEIPNAQI
+1349 IIVPNATVLQ
-1357 PTFEEKAKCETHNC
+1357 TENKASVKTNNQCI
-1371 TDIDVES
+1371 DIDIYAANS
-1378 LNSDKLKFRV
+1378 NKLNFGYQIDLKDYPEHLRKKIATLIETQV
-1388 VLYFLPQP
+1388 VAP
-1396 ADQGDAVRL
+1396 
-1405 NYEMQIVKPGA
+1405 NS
-1416 APDEN
+1416 APDESNWHQYVHNDN
-1421 NWSRDVSDYSTGSS
+1421 NNSLYNYYSS
-1435 WDWATRVTRNAY
+1435 ATRFNISEG
-1447 TYYPTTTRFKLA
+1447 F
-1459 DGYDVLYR
+1459 DILYR
-1467 LIDCPASMKRVA
+1467 FRGCPGSMKRYHQVKGA
-1479 GWNKTLC
+1479 NKLC
-1486 NPFELSSR
+1486 NPFNISIDPKTTTCDKTGYIL
-1494 DSKCG
+1494 D
-1499 EVRAKF
+1499 
-1505 TRYDTGRP
+1505 RYDTGRP
-1513 YRIVVKRDRDNHI
+1513 YRIRVTRIEDNQVVYN
-1526 MYDQVKTFTYS
+1526 QVKTFTYN
-1537 PKFPPQM
+1537 PDFPHQLKNEIILPN
-1544 ADELIFPGT
+1544 T
-1553 DSYTVTV
+1553 SSYSFEIT
-1560 NSVDEQMDEG
+1560 SVDEPMSVYTTSYYRENKGPNYDVYGIHNITCTTARYQ
-1570 TFTISRHAGDHRAE
+1570 FTWATGG
-1584 PRVSA
+1584 
-1589 PTTCHKSRYSF
+1589 CHKKQWMI
-1600 LPFNECGNNEHIRVL
+1600 IR
-1615 DKATN
+1615 DKATGTEVARLHQWYEN
-1620 TVLIDIPQ
+1620 DNPQFTVTEY
-1628 LGQQSNVSNRDYL
+1628 N
-1641 FERNKEYLIQF
+1641 FERNKTYSMEIYDEANVLIATDDWTPRY
-1652 INDQGDV
+1652 NL
-1659 FRDSTWKAEYR
+1659 AER
-1670 LPDSYVYDNITLGG
+1670 FVYDDFNLDNLCDADAPKTISPANGLSNIYVEWDEAQGARLYGEVKKVIVR
-1684 SCDTTATKTA
+1684 SNDTGKTFQA
-1694 GGNHELDKI
+1694 RYLE
-1703 FVTWESGNGEKA
+1703 ESSVK
-1715 FEQIKKI
+1715 
-1722 LVRNTATGRT
+1722 V
-1732 YESHDYRGN
+1732 
-1741 SKETALRPS
+1741 RPS
-1750 TNNYESYLSVVS
+1750 TGKKDHPILKVSNWSELSS
-1762 WNEVRGPGD
+1762 SGEVLKQN
-1771 TLRNVTPSLDPGT
+1771 TSPSLEPGEYT
-1784 YALEVHTA
+1784 LEVYTSCGTKTSTFNIA
-1792 CKVFPSQ
+1792 YK
-1799 FTVTY
+1799 
-1804 HAPVELKFKVK
+1804 APAESDVK
-1815 DLKIECDGKITFTPT
+1815 LTNVQLECDGKIKFTPAGT
-1830 ATVRFPDR
+1830 ASLPNST
-1838 PDPITIESYYID
+1838 DPVNFSTYRIEGDDYTTY
-1850 SDRYN
+1850 
-1855 YINWGD
+1855 NWGD
-1861 PVETY
+1861 EGETY
-1866 KPKGEIFLN
+1866 KPSGIVYYKLN
-1875 LSLPNGKSCTRV
+1875 LPDGQTCERRLYYNYAS
-1887 ITYDVGYEPLAFDKS
+1887 EPLAFDKS

-1922 GGHPPYTYELRT
+1922 GGHPPYTYQLRT
-1934 LDGILVEKK
+1934 LDGLLVEKK
-1943 TAPGVVTFEQGS
+1943 TAPGVVTFEQGV

-1983 AIAGNVK
+1983 AIAGNMK

-2059 QVAQLSESAGA
+2059 QVAQLSESTGA

-2083 SPEKPKA
+2083 SPEKPEA

>member
-1 MKSENTFSFAPL
+1 MKSENTFPFAPP

-130 RKLTVVLPK
+130 RQLTVVLPK

-364 CAAGRLQ
+364 CAAGRFQ

-438 GVLKIKPTPAETYCS
+438 GVLKIKPTLAETYCS

-495 IEGLLPGGYNVT
+495 IEGLLPGGYALT
-507 LRTECGATASA
+507 LRTACGATVTTT
-518 IAAIAAKNVP
+518 AAIGMKNSPMITMYPESQGDIDFCQPKPMAK
-528 KILDSD
+528 LRM
-534 LHIRIEGFDFCAP
+534 RIELARPNDDGDPEVQKSLIRTFL
-547 TPMCDV
+547 T
-553 TIGNYYSSYGAT
+553 GA
-565 QDELRA
+565 
-571 IFSGAS
+571 
-577 YEFRSE
+577 
-583 DNRLLSSGPVPVD
+583 
-596 EFPTDPYNSGIN
+596 
-608 FSAKVPPT
+608 
-616 DGFISFIIRPA
+616 
-627 CGSPILF
+627 
-634 QGSGFLMAE
+634 
-643 NYNERGS
+643 
-650 QRPMVTTEIRPKAC
+650 
-664 NSTHVKFYFQQ
+664 
-675 GFQKRDVFLKV
+675 
-686 KKKDTGEVVG
+686 
-696 ETTFIHEPYQDAE
+696 
-709 LDLPNGEFIYE
+709 
-720 YWADCPGA
+720 
-728 PHYTGTLN
+728 
-736 INNKNIEPTFQ
+736 
-747 SNDSEL
+747 
-753 CRNRGSFS
+753 
-761 VSYKN
+761 
-766 YYEDYGNFLDEKK
+766 
-779 RFVLRD
+779 
-785 EAGTVLRDEIKDG
+785 
-798 SRYSADELPSG
+798 
-809 TYTVTITP
+809 TYTVRDGDKVIASGPMPVEEIIRFMETNSSASMVLLLPLNDHPLSFSLQMPCGTPTIPALMKLNEFP
-817 IDPNS
+817 IDPSTKDSAVKYPLAVFSDKSS
-822 CLKTYTKTFEIA
+822 CDKYKVRISQRGDYQSENVTVKLIDNNTGRSLGEVPPPEYAYYGSKFE
-834 ERDYE
+834 DV
-839 YPGSTPPGFPS
+839 
-850 PDFFL
+850 
-855 PPRDTEAYKDYYS
+855 
-868 YRAEAGGQPNDN
+868 
-880 TFKIDFYAP
+880 P
-889 PGDYKFIFKDAK
+889 PGDYYYEFWSDCPNAPHHRSEVFTLKNNKPEAEVYSNYAK
-901 GTVIQTKTI
+901 GCEPTGSINYYYRLPSGVSASTKGKLYRADGSLVEEGKINQRKFEHLAPGKYKLVVVPAPQAEDNCTVDGFTREIEVPMYRDTPSDTPDYYADEIQNLTATLGSFGTNTNTLSFDFVSIPGTHTLKLKDFHSAPITKTVTIPDNGNKTNKVHVTFNNLAEYATLDFPAGECGIEIQRTYNLVRVATGKFTRAELQDAIRI
-910 TNLDTGKP
+910 TNIPAIPGCRKGKVILH
-918 KSKFT
+918 SNLV
-923 AEFHHLPD
+923 AMGLP
-931 YVQMDYPTKC
+931 QRPT
-941 GTRAIEKIYLTS
+941 KIYLDRSSYGGGGTVDSITS
-953 LMPRTPESP
+953 PNIITDLEIENEGPLTLTYQYDGENVDNFTINESNFLGYPFLYLDVQTPRTLLGDKGFIKIQNTFAAPTDHVHIRIINDE
-962 IYKNALIV
+962 NGRVLHEETIV
-970 NVANAVP
+970 GTAPHTYEMVP
-977 GCKGSKIVVKS
+977 GS
-988 NLLANGAPQKPT
+988 
-1000 RLVVE
+1000 
-1005 SITYTLPDAPPIY
+1005 YTVSYEA
-1018 TEVESFS
+1018 
-1025 STEII
+1025 
-1030 TEWQSKMLENRNY
+1030 
-1043 RVRYFYGDKTFEEPA
+1043 
-1058 HVRITSN
+1058 
-1065 LPVYADITAT
+1065 
-1075 RPGKK
+1075 
-1080 GKVMVHLQTL
+1080 
-1090 SLDDIVQARLID
+1090 LD
-1102 PYSGAVKAEKTM
+1102 
-1114 NGGKTDSLEVAPGN
+1114 
-1128 YKLEV
+1128 
-1133 EGANGCYMGQ
+1133 GCYVGQ
-1143 VYTQD
+1143 TGELQQTVSPATLG
-1148 IEIQEPSLPISIS
+1148 IRVGESA
-1161 TNSMQCANDGVIT
+1161 MMCANDGVIRVS
-1174 LKIQKGYGTLDQVN
+1174 LNEDYGTADLIN
-1188 YEITPENGGP
+1188 YEITPQNGGP
-1198 TINGQT
+1198 AIQGQT
-1204 TTPEEPKEFPGLT
+1204 TTPLVPKEFPGLEA
-1217 KGRYTIKATGLVL
+1217 GYYNVKATATILR
-1230 HGFDGQPHNYTSTD
+1230 GFDGQPHSYETTSS
-1244 YAYLSSNYETL
+1244 AYLST
-1255 VARSAPYAS
+1255 
-1264 KPSYECGNSGG
+1264 SYTSPLAVRPDPNKGSPAITECGAGG
-1275 VGIYT
+1275 AIGLRIQGSRYS
-1280 EKGNLER
+1280 KA
-1287 LKVYLT
+1287 KVFIT
-1293 ETPTGPV
+1293 ETPSGPLN
-1300 HPRRELTRNPKPDT
+1300 PRQEITQND
-1314 EYKYY
+1314 
-1319 KDRRSNLSSWGN
+1319 NGSWGQN
-1331 DLPPGGPYKLF
+1331 LAPGNYKLF
-1342 VTDGCTD
+1342 VTDGCMD
-1349 IEIPNAQI
+1349 IIV
-1357 PTFEEKAKCETHNC
+1357 PTATVQNSEFKA
-1371 TDIDVES
+1371 
-1378 LNSDKLKFRV
+1378 
-1388 VLYFLPQP
+1388 
-1396 ADQGDAVRL
+1396 A
-1405 NYEMQIVKPGA
+1405 VKPYGCVQVNVKA
-1416 APDEN
+1416 PHSNKLNFSTIMSLESYDRELRRNLLDNVELQVVSPGSAPDEN
-1421 NWSRDVSDYSTGSS
+1421 NWRTYDRLSYLPSETSPYDYHFKTST
-1435 WDWATRVTRNAY
+1435 DRFDFRNGY
-1447 TYYPTTTRFKLA
+1447 DIIYRFKN
-1459 DGYDVLYR
+1459 
-1467 LIDCPASMKRVA
+1467 CPPSMKRVHQA
-1479 GWNKTLC
+1479 PGSFKVC
-1486 NPFELSSR
+1486 NPFEVFVYSV
-1494 DSKCG
+1494 DSCTY
-1499 EVRAKF
+1499 EQFVIHE
-1505 TRYDTGRP
+1505 YDADRP
-1513 YRIVVKRDRDNHI
+1513 YRIVVRNNKTNQVI
-1526 MYDQVKTFTYS
+1526 YDQVRTFPYKPNHGDIWENQFRYPYGGEYTMTITS
-1537 PKFPPQM
+1537 INDPLIPPHVTQIKHNV
-1544 ADELIFPGT
+1544 IFKREFFITAGEFRGDKKMVSCTSANYRIGWSSGSQKCYLRT
-1553 DSYTVTV
+1553 DVKV
-1560 NSVDEQMDEG
+1560 
-1570 TFTISRHAGDHRAE
+1570 F
-1584 PRVSA
+1584 
-1589 PTTCHKSRYSF
+1589 
-1600 LPFNECGNNEHIRVL
+1600 
-1615 DKATN
+1615 DKATG
-1620 TVLIDIPQ
+1620 TEVKPYF
-1628 LGQQSNVSNRDYL
+1628 SR
-1641 FERNKEYLIQF
+1641 
-1652 INDQGDV
+1652 
-1659 FRDSTWKAEYR
+1659 
-1670 LPDSYVYDNITLGG
+1670 PVYDDG
-1684 SCDTTATKTA
+1684 SQYDRSFMLRRNNVYVLKAYEDGQFVYSEDYTVKYNMPINYKHVDIDLFDKCHEPDEQFAPVDTHKEEDLNYIVEELPA
-1694 GGNHELDKI
+1694 GVGPYDK
-1703 FVTWESGNGEKA
+1703 N
-1715 FEQIKKI
+1715 FEYDDFLKI
-1722 LVRNTATGRT
+1722 LLHDNVNNRT
-1732 YESHDYRGN
+1732 YESHDISHFTGRSSSDQRKYSIGRVR
-1741 SKETALRPS
+1741 T
-1750 TNNYESYLSVVS
+1750 
-1762 WNEVRGPGD
+1762 WNEIKAVGD
-1771 TLRNVTPSLDPGT
+1771 TIKNVRPKIPVGTHTLEVLTSCGDRHTSTFNVTYAPS
-1784 YALEVHTA
+1784 AVS
-1792 CKVFPSQ
+1792 KVT
-1799 FTVTY
+1799 FTD
-1804 HAPVELKFKVK
+1804 VK
-1815 DLKIECDGKITFTPT
+1815 YECDGKISFTPT
-1830 ATVRFPDR
+1830 GTAAFPDKS
-1838 PDPITIESYYID
+1838 DPVNIVSYRL
-1850 SDRYN
+1850 SDDKYTT
-1855 YINWGD
+1855 YNWGD
-1861 PVETY
+1861 PAGTY
-1866 KPKGEIFLN
+1866 NYTGYVIYK
-1875 LSLPNGKSCTRV
+1875 LSFEDGSTCERSQF
-1887 ITYDVGYEPLAFDKS
+1887 YDFSTAPLAFDKS

-1934 LDGILVEKK
+1934 LDGLLLEKK
-1943 TAPGVVTFEQGS
+1943 TAPGAVTFEQGV

-1973 HQDVLLQDPA
+1973 YQDVLLQDPA
-1983 AIAGNVK
+1983 AISGNMK

-2059 QVAQLSESAGA
+2059 QVAQLSESTGA

-2083 SPEKPKA
+2083 SPEKPEA

-2182 PFLLTAGIVSGPAA
+2182 PFLLTAGIVSGPTA

-2259 MINPQVRQRV
+2259 MVNPQVRQRV

>member
-364 CAAGRLQ
+364 CAAGRFQ

-438 GVLKIKPTPAETYCS
+438 GVLKIKPTLAETYCS

-469 SATLELSLDGNPVR
+469 SATLELSLDGTVVR
-483 SINLNAG
+483 SVNLNAG

-495 IEGLLPGGYNVT
+495 IEGLLPGGYALT
-507 LRTECGATASA
+507 LRTACGATVTTT
-518 IAAIAAKNVP
+518 AAIGMKNSPMITMYPESQGDIDFCQPKPMAKVRMRIELERPNDDGDTEEKKSLIRTLLTGATYTVRDGNKVIASGLMPVEEIIRFLETQSTASMVLLLPLNDHPLSFSLQMPCGTPTIPAIVKLNEFTLDPSTQESAVKYPMALSYEKSSCDKYKVRISQRGDYQSENVTVKLIDNNTGRSLGEVPPPEYAYYGSKFEDVPPGDYYYEFWSDCPNAPHHRSEVFTLKNNKPEAEVNAEYAKGCEPTGSINYYYRLPSGVSASTKGKLYRADGSLVEEGKINQRKFEHLAPGKYKLVVVPAPQAEDNCTVDGFTREIEVPMYRDTPSDTPDYYADEIQNLTATLGSFGTNTNTLSFDFVSIPGTHTLKLKDFHSAPITKTVTIPDNGNKTNKVHVTFNNLAEYATLDFPAGECGIETQRTYNLVRVATGKYTRAELQDALRVTNLPAIPGCRKGKIIFHSNLVAMGVPQRPTKIYLERSSYGGVGTVDSITSPNIITDLEIENEGSLTLSYYYDGEIVENFSINETEFMGYPFLYPDVQTLRTLLGDKGFIKIQNTFAAP
-528 KILDSD
+528 TDH
-534 LHIRIEGFDFCAP
+534 LHIRITNNDNGRVLHEETIVGTAP
-547 TPMCDV
+547 HTYEMVP
-553 TIGNYYSSYGAT
+553 GSYT
-565 QDELRA
+565 V
-571 IFSGAS
+571 S
-577 YEFRSE
+577 YEA
-583 DNRLLSSGPVPVD
+583 L
-596 EFPTDPYNSGIN
+596 
-608 FSAKVPPT
+608 
-616 DGFISFIIRPA
+616 DG
-627 CGSPILF
+627 CYVG
-634 QGSGFLMAE
+634 Q
-643 NYNERGS
+643 
-650 QRPMVTTEIRPKAC
+650 
-664 NSTHVKFYFQQ
+664 
-675 GFQKRDVFLKV
+675 
-686 KKKDTGEVVG
+686 TGEQQQTVN
-696 ETTFIHEPYQDAE
+696 PA
-709 LDLPNGEFIYE
+709 
-720 YWADCPGA
+720 
-728 PHYTGTLN
+728 TLEIN
-736 INNKNIEPTFQ
+736 I
-747 SNDSEL
+747 
-753 CRNRGSFS
+753 
-761 VSYKN
+761 
-766 YYEDYGNFLDEKK
+766 
-779 RFVLRD
+779 
-785 EAGTVLRDEIKDG
+785 AG
-798 SRYSADELPSG
+798 
-809 TYTVTITP
+809 
-817 IDPNS
+817 
-822 CLKTYTKTFEIA
+822 
-834 ERDYE
+834 
-839 YPGSTPPGFPS
+839 
-850 PDFFL
+850 
-855 PPRDTEAYKDYYS
+855 
-868 YRAEAGGQPNDN
+868 
-880 TFKIDFYAP
+880 
-889 PGDYKFIFKDAK
+889 
-901 GTVIQTKTI
+901 
-910 TNLDTGKP
+910 
-918 KSKFT
+918 
-923 AEFHHLPD
+923 
-931 YVQMDYPTKC
+931 
-941 GTRAIEKIYLTS
+941 
-953 LMPRTPESP
+953 
-962 IYKNALIV
+962 
-970 NVANAVP
+970 
-977 GCKGSKIVVKS
+977 
-988 NLLANGAPQKPT
+988 
-1000 RLVVE
+1000 
-1005 SITYTLPDAPPIY
+1005 
-1018 TEVESFS
+1018 
-1025 STEII
+1025 
-1030 TEWQSKMLENRNY
+1030 
-1043 RVRYFYGDKTFEEPA
+1043 
-1058 HVRITSN
+1058 
-1065 LPVYADITAT
+1065 
-1075 RPGKK
+1075 
-1080 GKVMVHLQTL
+1080 
-1090 SLDDIVQARLID
+1090 
-1102 PYSGAVKAEKTM
+1102 
-1114 NGGKTDSLEVAPGN
+1114 
-1128 YKLEV
+1128 
-1133 EGANGCYMGQ
+1133 
-1143 VYTQD
+1143 
-1148 IEIQEPSLPISIS
+1148 
-1161 TNSMQCANDGVIT
+1161 NSMMCANDGVIRVS
-1174 LKIQKGYGTLDQVN
+1174 LNGDYGNADLVN
-1188 YEITPENGGP
+1188 YEITPQNGGP
-1198 TINGQT
+1198 AIQGQT
-1204 TTPEEPKEFPGLT
+1204 TTPLVPKEFPGLEAGT
-1217 KGRYTIKATGLVL
+1217 YNVKATATILR
-1230 HGFDGQPHNYTSTD
+1230 GFDGLPHSYETTRT
-1244 YAYLSSNYETL
+1244 AYLST
-1255 VARSAPYAS
+1255 PYTTPLSVRPDPVKGSPAIT
-1264 KPSYECGNSGG
+1264 ECGTGG
-1275 VGIYT
+1275 AIGLRIQ
-1280 EKGNLER
+1280 GSRSN
-1287 LKVYLT
+1287 KVKVFIT
-1293 ETPTGPV
+1293 ETPSGPIN
-1300 HPRRELTRNPKPDT
+1300 PRKEITQN
-1314 EYKYY
+1314 E
-1319 KDRRSNLSSWGN
+1319 NGSWGQN
-1331 DLPPGGPYKLF
+1331 LAPGNYKLF
-1342 VTDGCTD
+1342 VTDGCMD
-1349 IEIPNAQI
+1349 IIV
-1357 PTFEEKAKCETHNC
+1357 PTATVQNSEFKADVKPYECVSVDVQSPHSGKLNFSTIMSLASYDRELRSNLLDNVELQVVSPGSAPDDNNWGTYDRLSYYLPPETHPYDYHFTSS
-1371 TDIDVES
+1371 TDRFD
-1378 LNSDKLKFRV
+1378 FRNGYDI
-1388 VLYFLPQP
+1388 LY
-1396 ADQGDAVRL
+1396 
-1405 NYEMQIVKPGA
+1405 
-1416 APDEN
+1416 
-1421 NWSRDVSDYSTGSS
+1421 
-1435 WDWATRVTRNAY
+1435 
-1447 TYYPTTTRFKLA
+1447 RFKN
-1459 DGYDVLYR
+1459 
-1467 LIDCPASMKRVA
+1467 CPPSMKRVHQA
-1479 GWNKTLC
+1479 PGSFKVC
-1486 NPFELSSR
+1486 NPFRVYVYSV
-1494 DSKCG
+1494 DSCTY
-1499 EVRAKF
+1499 EQFVIHE
-1505 TRYDTGRP
+1505 YDADRP
-1513 YRIVVKRDRDNHI
+1513 YRIQVRNNKTNQVI
-1526 MYDQVKTFTYS
+1526 YDQVRTFPYKPNHGDIWENQFRYPYGGEYTMTITSINDPLIPPYVAQIKHKVIFKKEFVFTAGEFRGSKKMVSCTSANYQITWRTDNQKCYLKTDVKVF
-1537 PKFPPQM
+1537 
-1544 ADELIFPGT
+1544 
-1553 DSYTVTV
+1553 
-1560 NSVDEQMDEG
+1560 
-1570 TFTISRHAGDHRAE
+1570 
-1584 PRVSA
+1584 
-1589 PTTCHKSRYSF
+1589 
-1600 LPFNECGNNEHIRVL
+1600 
-1615 DKATN
+1615 DKATGAEVKPYFSRPVDADGSQFDRSFMLRRN
-1620 TVLIDIPQ
+1620 NVYVLKAYEDGQFVYSEDYTVKYDMPINYKHIDIDLFDKCHEPDEQ
-1628 LGQQSNVSNRDYL
+1628 FAPVST
-1641 FERNKEYLIQF
+1641 NKEEDLNYI
-1652 INDQGDV
+1652 V
-1659 FRDSTWKAEYR
+1659 EE
-1670 LPDSYVYDNITLGG
+1670 LPAGVKVYDKNLEY
-1684 SCDTTATKTA
+1684 DDF
-1694 GGNHELDKI
+1694 L
-1703 FVTWESGNGEKA
+1703 
-1715 FEQIKKI
+1715 KI
-1722 LVRNTATGRT
+1722 LLHDNVNNRT
-1732 YESHDYRGN
+1732 YESHDISHFTRTRSSDKRDYPIIMVR
-1741 SKETALRPS
+1741 T
-1750 TNNYESYLSVVS
+1750 
-1762 WNEVRGPGD
+1762 WNEIKAVGD
-1771 TLRNVTPSLDPGT
+1771 TIKNVRPKIPVGTHTLEVLTSCGDRHTSTFNVTYAPS
-1784 YALEVHTA
+1784 AVS
-1792 CKVFPSQ
+1792 KVS
-1799 FTVTY
+1799 FTD
-1804 HAPVELKFKVK
+1804 VK
-1815 DLKIECDGKITFTPT
+1815 YQCDGKLSFTPT
-1830 ATVRFPDR
+1830 GTAAFPDKS
-1838 PDPITIESYYID
+1838 DPVNIVSYRL
-1850 SDRYN
+1850 SDDKYTT
-1855 YINWGD
+1855 YNWGD
-1861 PVETY
+1861 PAETY
-1866 KPKGEIFLN
+1866 NYTGYVTYK
-1875 LSLPNGKSCTRV
+1875 LSFEDGSTCERSQF
-1887 ITYDVGYEPLAFDKS
+1887 YDFSTAPLAFDKS

-1934 LDGILVEKK
+1934 LDGLLLEKK
-1943 TAPGVVTFEQGS
+1943 TAPGAVTFEQGV

-1983 AIAGNVK
+1983 AISGNMK

-2059 QVAQLSESAGA
+2059 QVAQLSESTGA

-2083 SPEKPKA
+2083 SPEKPEA

>member
-77 AGFSAMAYSVS
+77 AGFSAMAYSVA

-147 ADVQATATITPAG
+147 ADVQATAIITPAG

-438 GVLKIKPTPAETYCS
+438 GVLKIKPTLAETYCS

-469 SATLELSLDGNPVR
+469 SATLELSLDGTVVR
-483 SINLNAG
+483 SVNLNAG

-495 IEGLLPGGYNVT
+495 IEGLLPGGYALT
-507 LRTECGATASA
+507 LRTACGATVTTT
-518 IAAIAAKNVP
+518 AAIGMKNSPMISIYPEVQGDMDFCQPQPMAKVRM
-528 KILDSD
+528 
-534 LHIRIEGFDFCAP
+534 RIELARPNDDGDPEVQKSLIRTFL
-547 TPMCDV
+547 T
-553 TIGNYYSSYGAT
+553 GAT
-565 QDELRA
+565 YTVRDGDKVIASGPMPVEEIIRFMETNSSASMVLLLPLNDHPLS
-571 IFSGAS
+571 FSLQMPCGTPTIPALMKLNEFPIDPSTKDSAVKYPLAVFSDKSSCDKYEVRIAQRAS
-577 YEFRSE
+577 YERENVTVKLIDNNTGRS
-583 DNRLLSSGPVPVD
+583 L
-596 EFPTDPYNSGIN
+596 
-608 FSAKVPPT
+608 
-616 DGFISFIIRPA
+616 
-627 CGSPILF
+627 
-634 QGSGFLMAE
+634 
-643 NYNERGS
+643 
-650 QRPMVTTEIRPKAC
+650 
-664 NSTHVKFYFQQ
+664 
-675 GFQKRDVFLKV
+675 
-686 KKKDTGEVVG
+686 GEVTPP
-696 ETTFIHEPYQDAE
+696 EEYAY
-709 LDLPNGEFIYE
+709 NG
-720 YWADCPGA
+720 
-728 PHYTGTLN
+728 
-736 INNKNIEPTFQ
+736 
-747 SNDSEL
+747 S
-753 CRNRGSFS
+753 
-761 VSYKN
+761 
-766 YYEDYGNFLDEKK
+766 
-779 RFVLRD
+779 
-785 EAGTVLRDEIKDG
+785 
-798 SRYSADELPSG
+798 
-809 TYTVTITP
+809 
-817 IDPNS
+817 
-822 CLKTYTKTFEIA
+822 TFE
-834 ERDYE
+834 
-839 YPGSTPPGFPS
+839 
-850 PDFFL
+850 
-855 PPRDTEAYKDYYS
+855 
-868 YRAEAGGQPNDN
+868 NV
-880 TFKIDFYAP
+880 P
-889 PGDYKFIFKDAK
+889 PGDYYYEFWSDCPNAPHHRSDVFTLKNDEPESGVNTEYAK
-901 GTVIQTKTI
+901 GCEPTGSISYYYILPSSVSASTKGKLYRADGSLVEEGKINQRKFEHLAPGKYKLVVVPAPQEGDNCTVDGFTREIEVIAYKDKPGDTPDYYAEEIQNLTATLGTFGTYTNTLSFDFVSIPGTHTLKVEDYHSSPITKTVTI
-910 TNLDTGKP
+910 PDNGNKTNKVHVTFNNLAEYATLTFPAGECGAETQRTYNLARISTGKR
-918 KSKFT
+918 
-923 AEFHHLPD
+923 AELQDALRVTNIPAIPGCRKGKVILHSNLVAMGVP
-931 YVQMDYPTKC
+931 QRPT
-941 GTRAIEKIYLTS
+941 KIYLDRTS
-953 LMPRTPESP
+953 YGGGGTIDSITSPNIITDLEIENDGPLTLSYHYDGEIVDNFSINESDFMGYPFLYPDVQTLRTLLGDKGFIKIQNTFAAPTDHVHIRIINNE
-962 IYKNALIV
+962 NGRVLHEETIV
-970 NVANAVP
+970 GTAPHTYEMVP
-977 GCKGSKIVVKS
+977 GS
-988 NLLANGAPQKPT
+988 
-1000 RLVVE
+1000 
-1005 SITYTLPDAPPIY
+1005 YTVSYEA
-1018 TEVESFS
+1018 
-1025 STEII
+1025 
-1030 TEWQSKMLENRNY
+1030 
-1043 RVRYFYGDKTFEEPA
+1043 
-1058 HVRITSN
+1058 
-1065 LPVYADITAT
+1065 
-1075 RPGKK
+1075 
-1080 GKVMVHLQTL
+1080 
-1090 SLDDIVQARLID
+1090 LD
-1102 PYSGAVKAEKTM
+1102 
-1114 NGGKTDSLEVAPGN
+1114 
-1128 YKLEV
+1128 
-1133 EGANGCYMGQ
+1133 GCYVGQ
-1143 VYTQD
+1143 TGEQQQTVNPATLG
-1148 IEIQEPSLPISIS
+1148 IRVVGS
-1161 TNSMQCANDGVIT
+1161 SMMCANDGVIRVS
-1174 LKIQKGYGTLDQVN
+1174 LDKEYGNADLIN
-1188 YEITPENGGP
+1188 YEITPQNGGP
-1198 TINGQT
+1198 AIQGQT
-1204 TTPEEPKEFPGLT
+1204 TTPLVPKEFPGLEA
-1217 KGRYTIKATGLVL
+1217 GSYNVKATATILR
-1230 HGFDGQPHNYTSTD
+1230 GFDGQPHSYETTSS
-1244 YAYLSSNYETL
+1244 AYLST
-1255 VARSAPYAS
+1255 
-1264 KPSYECGNSGG
+1264 SYTSPLAVRPDPNKGSPAITECGTGG
-1275 VGIYT
+1275 AIGLRIQGSRY
-1280 EKGNLER
+1280 N
-1287 LKVYLT
+1287 KVKVFIT
-1293 ETPTGPV
+1293 ETPSGPIN
-1300 HPRRELTRNPKPDT
+1300 PRKEISQNA
-1314 EYKYY
+1314 
-1319 KDRRSNLSSWGN
+1319 NGSWGQ
-1331 DLPPGGPYKLF
+1331 DLAPGNYKLF
-1342 VTDGCTD
+1342 VTDGCMD
-1349 IEIPNAQI
+1349 IVV
-1357 PTFEEKAKCETHNC
+1357 PTATVKNSEFKA
-1371 TDIDVES
+1371 DVKPYEWVSVDVQSPHSGKLNFSTIMSLASYDRELRSNLLDNVELQVVSPGSAPDES
-1378 LNSDKLKFRV
+1378 NWGTYDRLS
-1388 VLYFLPQP
+1388 YFLPP
-1396 ADQGDAVRL
+1396 ETHP
-1405 NYEMQIVKPGA
+1405 Y
-1416 APDEN
+1416 
-1421 NWSRDVSDYSTGSS
+1421 DYHFKSST
-1435 WDWATRVTRNAY
+1435 DRFDFRNGY
-1447 TYYPTTTRFKLA
+1447 DILYRFKN
-1459 DGYDVLYR
+1459 
-1467 LIDCPASMKRVA
+1467 CPPSMKRVHQA
-1479 GWNKTLC
+1479 PGSFKVC
-1486 NPFELSSR
+1486 NPFRVFVYSV
-1494 DSKCG
+1494 DSCTY
-1499 EVRAKF
+1499 EQFVINE
-1505 TRYDTGRP
+1505 YDADRP
-1513 YRIVVKRDRDNHI
+1513 YRIQVRNDKTNQVI
-1526 MYDQVKTFTYS
+1526 YDQVRTFPYKPNHGDIWENQFRYPYGGEYTMTITSINDPLIPPYVAQIKHKVILKKEFVITAGEFRGSKKMVSCTSANYQITWHSDNQKCYLKTDVKVF
-1537 PKFPPQM
+1537 
-1544 ADELIFPGT
+1544 
-1553 DSYTVTV
+1553 
-1560 NSVDEQMDEG
+1560 
-1570 TFTISRHAGDHRAE
+1570 
-1584 PRVSA
+1584 
-1589 PTTCHKSRYSF
+1589 
-1600 LPFNECGNNEHIRVL
+1600 
-1615 DKATN
+1615 DKATGAEVKPYFSRPVDADGSQFDRSFMLRRN
-1620 TVLIDIPQ
+1620 NVYVLKAYEDGQFVYSEDYTVKYDMPINYKHIDIDLFDKCHEPDEQ
-1628 LGQQSNVSNRDYL
+1628 FAPVST
-1641 FERNKEYLIQF
+1641 NKEEDLNYI
-1652 INDQGDV
+1652 V
-1659 FRDSTWKAEYR
+1659 EE
-1670 LPDSYVYDNITLGG
+1670 LPAGVKVYDKNLEY
-1684 SCDTTATKTA
+1684 DDF
-1694 GGNHELDKI
+1694 L
-1703 FVTWESGNGEKA
+1703 
-1715 FEQIKKI
+1715 KI
-1722 LVRNTATGRT
+1722 LLHDNVNNRT
-1732 YESHDYRGN
+1732 YESHDISHFTRTRSSDKRDYPVIMVR
-1741 SKETALRPS
+1741 T
-1750 TNNYESYLSVVS
+1750 
-1762 WNEVRGPGD
+1762 WNEIKAVGD
-1771 TLRNVTPSLDPGT
+1771 TIKNVRPKIPVGTHTLEVLTSCGDRHTSTFNVTYAPS
-1784 YALEVHTA
+1784 AVS
-1792 CKVFPSQ
+1792 KVS
-1799 FTVTY
+1799 FTDIKY
-1804 HAPVELKFKVK
+1804 Q
-1815 DLKIECDGKITFTPT
+1815 CDGKLSFTPT
-1830 ATVRFPDR
+1830 GTAAFPDKS
-1838 PDPITIESYYID
+1838 DPVNIVSYRL
-1850 SDRYN
+1850 SDDKYTT
-1855 YINWGD
+1855 YNWGD
-1861 PVETY
+1861 PAETY
-1866 KPKGEIFLN
+1866 NYTGYVVYK
-1875 LSLPNGKSCTRV
+1875 LSFEDGSTCERSQF
-1887 ITYDVGYEPLAFDKS
+1887 YDFSTAPLAFDKS

-1934 LDGILVEKK
+1934 LDGLLVEKK
-1943 TAPGVVTFEQGS
+1943 TAPGAVTFEQGV

-1973 HQDVLLQDPA
+1973 YQDVLLQDPA
-1983 AIAGNVK
+1983 AISGNMK

-2059 QVAQLSESAGA
+2059 QVAQLSESTGA

-2083 SPEKPKA
+2083 SPEKPEA

-2210 SNIAGATEV
+2210 SNIAGATAV

-2259 MINPQVRQRV
+2259 MVNPQVRQRV

>member
-1 MKSENTFSFAPL
+1 MKSENTFSFALP

-130 RKLTVVLPK
+130 RQLTVVLPK

-333 DCDATATGSF
+333 DCNATATGSF

-364 CAAGRLQ
+364 CAAGRFQ

-438 GVLKIKPTPAETYCS
+438 GVLKIKPTLAETYCS

-469 SATLELSLDGNPVR
+469 SATLELSLDGTVVR
-483 SINLNAG
+483 SVNLNAG

-495 IEGLLPGGYNVT
+495 IEGLLPGGYALT
-507 LRTECGATASA
+507 LRTACGATVTTT
-518 IAAIAAKNVP
+518 AAIGMKNSPMISIYPEVQGDMDFCQPQPMAKVRM
-528 KILDSD
+528 
-534 LHIRIEGFDFCAP
+534 RIELARPNDDGDPEVQKSLIRTFL
-547 TPMCDV
+547 T
-553 TIGNYYSSYGAT
+553 GAT
-565 QDELRA
+565 YTVRDGDKVIASGPMPVEEIIRFMETNSSASMVLLLPLNDHPLS
-571 IFSGAS
+571 FSLQMPCGTPTIPALMKLNEFPIDPSTKDSAVKYPLAVFSDKSSCDKYEVRIAQRAS
-577 YEFRSE
+577 YERENVTVKLIDNNTGRS
-583 DNRLLSSGPVPVD
+583 L
-596 EFPTDPYNSGIN
+596 
-608 FSAKVPPT
+608 
-616 DGFISFIIRPA
+616 
-627 CGSPILF
+627 
-634 QGSGFLMAE
+634 
-643 NYNERGS
+643 
-650 QRPMVTTEIRPKAC
+650 
-664 NSTHVKFYFQQ
+664 
-675 GFQKRDVFLKV
+675 
-686 KKKDTGEVVG
+686 GEVTPP
-696 ETTFIHEPYQDAE
+696 EEYAY
-709 LDLPNGEFIYE
+709 NG
-720 YWADCPGA
+720 
-728 PHYTGTLN
+728 
-736 INNKNIEPTFQ
+736 
-747 SNDSEL
+747 S
-753 CRNRGSFS
+753 
-761 VSYKN
+761 
-766 YYEDYGNFLDEKK
+766 
-779 RFVLRD
+779 
-785 EAGTVLRDEIKDG
+785 
-798 SRYSADELPSG
+798 
-809 TYTVTITP
+809 
-817 IDPNS
+817 
-822 CLKTYTKTFEIA
+822 TFE
-834 ERDYE
+834 
-839 YPGSTPPGFPS
+839 
-850 PDFFL
+850 
-855 PPRDTEAYKDYYS
+855 
-868 YRAEAGGQPNDN
+868 NV
-880 TFKIDFYAP
+880 P
-889 PGDYKFIFKDAK
+889 PGDYYYEFWSDCPNAPHHRSDVFTLKNDKPEVGVNSEYAK
-901 GTVIQTKTI
+901 GCEPTGSITYYYILPSGVSASTKGKLYRADGSLVEEGKINQRKFEHLAPGKYKLVVVPAPQEGDNCTVDGFTREIEVTSHRDNPSGTPDYYAEEIQNLTATLGTFGTHTNTLSFDFVSIPGTHTLKVEEYYHNSPITKTVTI
-910 TNLDTGKP
+910 PDNGNKTNKVHVTFNNLAEYATLTFPAGECGAETQRTYNLVRISTGKYTRAELQDALRVTNLPAIPGCRKGKII
-918 KSKFT
+918 
-923 AEFHHLPD
+923 FHSNLVAMGVP
-931 YVQMDYPTKC
+931 QRPT
-941 GTRAIEKIYLTS
+941 KIYLERSSYGGVGTVDSITS
-953 LMPRTPESP
+953 PNIITDLEIENEGSLTLSYYYDGEIVDNFSINETEFMGYPFLYPDVQTLRTLLGDKGFIKIQNTFAAPTDHVHIRIINNE
-962 IYKNALIV
+962 NGRVLHEETIV
-970 NVANAVP
+970 GTAPHTYEMVP
-977 GCKGSKIVVKS
+977 GS
-988 NLLANGAPQKPT
+988 
-1000 RLVVE
+1000 
-1005 SITYTLPDAPPIY
+1005 YTVSYEA
-1018 TEVESFS
+1018 
-1025 STEII
+1025 
-1030 TEWQSKMLENRNY
+1030 
-1043 RVRYFYGDKTFEEPA
+1043 
-1058 HVRITSN
+1058 
-1065 LPVYADITAT
+1065 
-1075 RPGKK
+1075 
-1080 GKVMVHLQTL
+1080 
-1090 SLDDIVQARLID
+1090 LD
-1102 PYSGAVKAEKTM
+1102 
-1114 NGGKTDSLEVAPGN
+1114 
-1128 YKLEV
+1128 
-1133 EGANGCYMGQ
+1133 GCYVGQ
-1143 VYTQD
+1143 TGEQQQTVNPATLG
-1148 IEIQEPSLPISIS
+1148 IRVVGS
-1161 TNSMQCANDGVIT
+1161 SMMCANDGVIRVS
-1174 LKIQKGYGTLDQVN
+1174 LDKEYGNADLVN
-1188 YEITPENGGP
+1188 YEITPQKGGP
-1198 TINGQT
+1198 AIQGQT
-1204 TTPEEPKEFPGLT
+1204 TTPLVPKEFPGLEA
-1217 KGRYTIKATGLVL
+1217 GSYNVKATATILR
-1230 HGFDGQPHNYTSTD
+1230 GFDGQPHSYETTSS
-1244 YAYLSSNYETL
+1244 AYLST
-1255 VARSAPYAS
+1255 
-1264 KPSYECGNSGG
+1264 SYTSPLAVRPDPNKGSPAITECGTGG
-1275 VGIYT
+1275 AIGLRIQGSRY
-1280 EKGNLER
+1280 N
-1287 LKVYLT
+1287 KVKVFIT
-1293 ETPTGPV
+1293 ETPSGPLN
-1300 HPRRELTRNPKPDT
+1300 PRKEISQNA
-1314 EYKYY
+1314 
-1319 KDRRSNLSSWGN
+1319 NGSWGQ
-1331 DLPPGGPYKLF
+1331 DLAPGNYKLF
-1342 VTDGCTD
+1342 VTDGCMD
-1349 IEIPNAQI
+1349 IVV
-1357 PTFEEKAKCETHNC
+1357 PTATVKNSEFKADVKPYECVSVDVQSPHSGKLNFSTIMSLASYDRELRSNLLDNVELQVVSPGSAPDDNNWGTYDRLSYYLPPETHPYDYHFTSS
-1371 TDIDVES
+1371 TDRFD
-1378 LNSDKLKFRV
+1378 FRNGYDI
-1388 VLYFLPQP
+1388 LY
-1396 ADQGDAVRL
+1396 
-1405 NYEMQIVKPGA
+1405 
-1416 APDEN
+1416 
-1421 NWSRDVSDYSTGSS
+1421 
-1435 WDWATRVTRNAY
+1435 
-1447 TYYPTTTRFKLA
+1447 RFKNCL
-1459 DGYDVLYR
+1459 
-1467 LIDCPASMKRVA
+1467 PSMKRVHQA
-1479 GWNKTLC
+1479 PGSFKVC
-1486 NPFELSSR
+1486 NPFRVYVYSV
-1494 DSKCG
+1494 DSCTY
-1499 EVRAKF
+1499 EQFVIHE
-1505 TRYDTGRP
+1505 YDADRP
-1513 YRIVVKRDRDNHI
+1513 YRIQVRNNKTNQVI
-1526 MYDQVKTFTYS
+1526 YDQVRTFPYKPNHGDIWENQFRYPYGGEYTMTITSINDPLIPPYVAQIKHKVIFKKEFVFTAGEFRGSKKMVSCTSANYQITWRTDNQKCYLKTDVKVF
-1537 PKFPPQM
+1537 
-1544 ADELIFPGT
+1544 
-1553 DSYTVTV
+1553 
-1560 NSVDEQMDEG
+1560 
-1570 TFTISRHAGDHRAE
+1570 
-1584 PRVSA
+1584 
-1589 PTTCHKSRYSF
+1589 
-1600 LPFNECGNNEHIRVL
+1600 
-1615 DKATN
+1615 DKATGAEVKPYFSRPVDADGSQFDRSFMLRRN
-1620 TVLIDIPQ
+1620 NVYVLKAYEDGQFVYSEDYTVKYDMPINYKHIDIDLFDKCHEPDEQ
-1628 LGQQSNVSNRDYL
+1628 FAPVST
-1641 FERNKEYLIQF
+1641 NKEEDLNYI
-1652 INDQGDV
+1652 V
-1659 FRDSTWKAEYR
+1659 EE
-1670 LPDSYVYDNITLGG
+1670 LPAGVKVYDKNLEY
-1684 SCDTTATKTA
+1684 DDF
-1694 GGNHELDKI
+1694 L
-1703 FVTWESGNGEKA
+1703 
-1715 FEQIKKI
+1715 KI
-1722 LVRNTATGRT
+1722 LLHDNVNNRT
-1732 YESHDYRGN
+1732 YESHDISHFTRTRSSDKRDYPVIMVR
-1741 SKETALRPS
+1741 T
-1750 TNNYESYLSVVS
+1750 
-1762 WNEVRGPGD
+1762 WNEIKAVGD
-1771 TLRNVTPSLDPGT
+1771 TIKNVRPKIPVGTHTLEVLTSCGDRHTSTFNVTYAPS
-1784 YALEVHTA
+1784 AVS
-1792 CKVFPSQ
+1792 KVS
-1799 FTVTY
+1799 FTDIKY
-1804 HAPVELKFKVK
+1804 Q
-1815 DLKIECDGKITFTPT
+1815 CDGKLSFTPT
-1830 ATVRFPDR
+1830 GTAAFPDKS
-1838 PDPITIESYYID
+1838 DPVNIVSYRL
-1850 SDRYN
+1850 SDDKYTT
-1855 YINWGD
+1855 YNWGD
-1861 PVETY
+1861 PAETY
-1866 KPKGEIFLN
+1866 NYTGYVVYK
-1875 LSLPNGKSCTRV
+1875 LSFEDGSTCERSQF
-1887 ITYDVGYEPLAFDKS
+1887 YDFSTAPLAFDKS

-1934 LDGILVEKK
+1934 LDGLLVEKK
-1943 TAPGVVTFEQGS
+1943 TAPGAVTFEQGV

-1983 AIAGNVK
+1983 AISGNMK

-2059 QVAQLSESAGA
+2059 QVAQLSESTGA

-2083 SPEKPKA
+2083 SPEKPEA

>member
-1 MKSENTFSFAPL
+1 MKSENTFSFAPP

-364 CAAGRLQ
+364 CAAGRFQ

-398 TDVATET
+398 TDVASET

-438 GVLKIKPTPAETYCS
+438 GVLKIKPTLAETYCS

-469 SATLELSLDGNPVR
+469 SATLELSLDGTVVR
-483 SINLNAG
+483 SVNLNAG

-495 IEGLLPGGYNVT
+495 IEGLLPGGYALT
-507 LRTECGATASA
+507 LRTACGATVTTT
-518 IAAIAAKNVP
+518 AAIGMKNSPMITMYPESQGDIDFCQPKPMAKVRM
-528 KILDSD
+528 
-534 LHIRIEGFDFCAP
+534 RIELERPNDDG
-547 TPMCDV
+547 DV
-553 TIGNYYSSYGAT
+553 
-565 QDELRA
+565 E
-571 IFSGAS
+571 
-577 YEFRSE
+577 
-583 DNRLLSSGPVPVD
+583 
-596 EFPTDPYNSGIN
+596 
-608 FSAKVPPT
+608 
-616 DGFISFIIRPA
+616 
-627 CGSPILF
+627 
-634 QGSGFLMAE
+634 
-643 NYNERGS
+643 
-650 QRPMVTTEIRPKAC
+650 
-664 NSTHVKFYFQQ
+664 
-675 GFQKRDVFLKV
+675 
-686 KKKDTGEVVG
+686 
-696 ETTFIHEPYQDAE
+696 
-709 LDLPNGEFIYE
+709 
-720 YWADCPGA
+720 
-728 PHYTGTLN
+728 
-736 INNKNIEPTFQ
+736 
-747 SNDSEL
+747 
-753 CRNRGSFS
+753 
-761 VSYKN
+761 
-766 YYEDYGNFLDEKK
+766 EKK
-779 RFVLRD
+779 SLIRTLLTG
-785 EAGTVLRDEIKDG
+785 A
-798 SRYSADELPSG
+798 
-809 TYTVTITP
+809 TYTVRDGDKVIASGLMPVEEIIRFLETQSTASMVLLLPLNDHPLSFSLQMPCGTPTIPAIVKLNEFTLDP
-817 IDPNS
+817 STQESAVKYPMALSYEKSSCDKYKVRISQRGDYQSENVTVKLIDNNTGRSLGEVPPPEYAYYGS
-822 CLKTYTKTFEIA
+822 KFE
-834 ERDYE
+834 DV
-839 YPGSTPPGFPS
+839 
-850 PDFFL
+850 
-855 PPRDTEAYKDYYS
+855 
-868 YRAEAGGQPNDN
+868 
-880 TFKIDFYAP
+880 P
-889 PGDYKFIFKDAK
+889 PGDYYYEFWSDCPNAPHHRSEVFTLKNNKPEAEVNAEYAK
-901 GTVIQTKTI
+901 GCEPTGSINYYYRLPSGVSASTKGKLYRADGSLVEEGKINQRKFEHLAPGKYKLVVVPAPQAEDNCTVDGFTREIEVTSHRDTPSDTPDYYADEIQNLTATLGSFGTNTNTLSFDFVSIPGTHTLKLTDFHSAPITKTVTIPDNGNKTNKVHVTFNNLAEYATLDFPAGECGFKAQRTYNLVRVATDKYTRAELQDAIRI
-910 TNLDTGKP
+910 TNIPAIPGCRKGKVILHSNLVAMGVP
-918 KSKFT
+918 
-923 AEFHHLPD
+923 
-931 YVQMDYPTKC
+931 QRPT
-941 GTRAIEKIYLTS
+941 KIYLDRSSYGGGGTVDSITS
-953 LMPRTPESP
+953 PNIITDLEIENEGPLTLTYNYDGENVDNFTINESNFLGYPFLYLDVQTPRTLLGDKGFIKIQNTFAAPTDHVHIRIINDE
-962 IYKNALIV
+962 NGRVLHEETIV
-970 NVANAVP
+970 GTDPHTYEMVP
-977 GCKGSKIVVKS
+977 GSYTVSYEALDGCYVGQTGELQQTVSPATLGI
-988 NLLANGAPQKPT
+988 
-1000 RLVVE
+1000 RVVE
-1005 SITYTLPDAPPIY
+1005 SA
-1018 TEVESFS
+1018 
-1025 STEII
+1025 
-1030 TEWQSKMLENRNY
+1030 M
-1043 RVRYFYGDKTFEEPA
+1043 
-1058 HVRITSN
+1058 
-1065 LPVYADITAT
+1065 
-1075 RPGKK
+1075 
-1080 GKVMVHLQTL
+1080 M
-1090 SLDDIVQARLID
+1090 
-1102 PYSGAVKAEKTM
+1102 
-1114 NGGKTDSLEVAPGN
+1114 
-1128 YKLEV
+1128 
-1133 EGANGCYMGQ
+1133 
-1143 VYTQD
+1143 
-1148 IEIQEPSLPISIS
+1148 
-1161 TNSMQCANDGVIT
+1161 CANDGVIRVS
-1174 LKIQKGYGTLDQVN
+1174 LNEDNGTADLIN
-1188 YEITPENGGP
+1188 YEITPQNGGP
-1198 TINGQT
+1198 AIQGQT
-1204 TTPEEPKEFPGLT
+1204 TTPLVPKEFPGLEA
-1217 KGRYTIKATGLVL
+1217 GYYNVKATATILR
-1230 HGFDGQPHNYTSTD
+1230 GFDGQPHSYETTST
-1244 YAYLSSNYETL
+1244 AYLST
-1255 VARSAPYAS
+1255 
-1264 KPSYECGNSGG
+1264 SYTSPLEVRPDPNKGSPAITECGAGG
-1275 VGIYT
+1275 AIGLRIQGSRYS
-1280 EKGNLER
+1280 KA
-1287 LKVYLT
+1287 KVFIT
-1293 ETPTGPV
+1293 ETPSGPLN
-1300 HPRRELTRNPKPDT
+1300 PRQEITQND
-1314 EYKYY
+1314 
-1319 KDRRSNLSSWGN
+1319 NGSWGQN
-1331 DLPPGGPYKLF
+1331 LAPGNYKLF
-1342 VTDGCTD
+1342 VTDGCMD
-1349 IEIPNAQI
+1349 IIV
-1357 PTFEEKAKCETHNC
+1357 PTATVQNSEFKADVKPYECVSVDVQSPHSGKLNFSTIMSLASYDRELRSNLLDNVELQVVSPGSAPDDNNWGTYDRLSYYLPPETHPYDYHFTSS
-1371 TDIDVES
+1371 TDRFD
-1378 LNSDKLKFRV
+1378 FRNGYDI
-1388 VLYFLPQP
+1388 LY
-1396 ADQGDAVRL
+1396 
-1405 NYEMQIVKPGA
+1405 
-1416 APDEN
+1416 
-1421 NWSRDVSDYSTGSS
+1421 
-1435 WDWATRVTRNAY
+1435 
-1447 TYYPTTTRFKLA
+1447 RFKN
-1459 DGYDVLYR
+1459 
-1467 LIDCPASMKRVA
+1467 CPPSMKRVHQA
-1479 GWNKTLC
+1479 PGSFKVC
-1486 NPFELSSR
+1486 NPFRVYVYSV
-1494 DSKCG
+1494 DSCTY
-1499 EVRAKF
+1499 EQFVIHE
-1505 TRYDTGRP
+1505 YDADRP
-1513 YRIVVKRDRDNHI
+1513 YRIQVRNNKTNQVI
-1526 MYDQVKTFTYS
+1526 YDQVRTFPYKPNHGDIWENQFRYPYGGEYTMTITSINDPLIPPYVAQIKHKVIFKKEFVFTAGEFRGSKKMVSCTSANYQITWRTDNQKCYLKTDVKVF
-1537 PKFPPQM
+1537 
-1544 ADELIFPGT
+1544 
-1553 DSYTVTV
+1553 
-1560 NSVDEQMDEG
+1560 
-1570 TFTISRHAGDHRAE
+1570 
-1584 PRVSA
+1584 
-1589 PTTCHKSRYSF
+1589 
-1600 LPFNECGNNEHIRVL
+1600 
-1615 DKATN
+1615 DKATGAEVKPYFSRPVDADGSQFDRSFMLRRN
-1620 TVLIDIPQ
+1620 NVYVLKAYEDGQFVYSEDYTVKYDMPINYKHIDIDLFDKCHEPDEQ
-1628 LGQQSNVSNRDYL
+1628 FAPVST
-1641 FERNKEYLIQF
+1641 NKEEDLNYI
-1652 INDQGDV
+1652 V
-1659 FRDSTWKAEYR
+1659 EE
-1670 LPDSYVYDNITLGG
+1670 LPAGVKVYDKNLEY
-1684 SCDTTATKTA
+1684 DDF
-1694 GGNHELDKI
+1694 L
-1703 FVTWESGNGEKA
+1703 
-1715 FEQIKKI
+1715 KI
-1722 LVRNTATGRT
+1722 LLHDNVNNRT
-1732 YESHDYRGN
+1732 YESHDISHFTRTRSSDKRDYPIIMVR
-1741 SKETALRPS
+1741 T
-1750 TNNYESYLSVVS
+1750 
-1762 WNEVRGPGD
+1762 WNEIKAVGD
-1771 TLRNVTPSLDPGT
+1771 TIKNVRPKIPVGTHTLEVLTSCGDRHTSTFNVTYAPS
-1784 YALEVHTA
+1784 AVS
-1792 CKVFPSQ
+1792 KVS
-1799 FTVTY
+1799 FTD
-1804 HAPVELKFKVK
+1804 VK
-1815 DLKIECDGKITFTPT
+1815 YQCDGKLSFTPT
-1830 ATVRFPDR
+1830 GTAAFPDKS
-1838 PDPITIESYYID
+1838 DPVNIVSYRL
-1850 SDRYN
+1850 SDDKYTT
-1855 YINWGD
+1855 YNWGD
-1861 PVETY
+1861 PAETY
-1866 KPKGEIFLN
+1866 NYTGYVTYK
-1875 LSLPNGKSCTRV
+1875 LSFEDGSTCERSQF
-1887 ITYDVGYEPLAFDKS
+1887 YDFSTAPLAFDKS

-1934 LDGILVEKK
+1934 LDGLLLEKK
-1943 TAPGVVTFEQGS
+1943 TAPGAVTFEQGV

-1983 AIAGNVK
+1983 AISGNMK

-2059 QVAQLSESAGA
+2059 QVAQLSESTGA

-2083 SPEKPKA
+2083 SPEKPEA

>member
-1 MKSENTFSFAPL
+1 MKSENTFSFALP
-13 FRWVRRSAVVLLGTL
+13 FRWVRRLAVVLLGTL

-438 GVLKIKPTPAETYCS
+438 GVLKIKPTLAETYCS

-469 SATLELSLDGNPVR
+469 SATLELSLDGTVVR
-483 SINLNAG
+483 SVNLNVG
-490 ETSKT
+490 ETTKH
-495 IEGLLPGGYNVT
+495 IEGLLPGGYALT
-507 LRTECGATASA
+507 LRTACGATVTTT
-518 IAAIAAKNVP
+518 AAIGMKNAPMISIYPEVQGDMDFCQPQPMAKVRM
-528 KILDSD
+528 
-534 LHIRIEGFDFCAP
+534 RIEIARPNDDGDPEVQKSLIRTFL
-547 TPMCDV
+547 T
-553 TIGNYYSSYGAT
+553 GAT
-565 QDELRA
+565 YTVRDGDKVIASGPMPVEEIIRNLETNYSASMVLLLPLNDHPLSFSLQMPCGTPTIPALMKLNEFPQDPSTKDSAVKYPLA
-571 IFSGAS
+571 VFSDKSSCDKYEVRIAQRAS
-577 YEFRSE
+577 YERENVTVKLIDNNTGRS
-583 DNRLLSSGPVPVD
+583 L
-596 EFPTDPYNSGIN
+596 
-608 FSAKVPPT
+608 
-616 DGFISFIIRPA
+616 
-627 CGSPILF
+627 
-634 QGSGFLMAE
+634 
-643 NYNERGS
+643 
-650 QRPMVTTEIRPKAC
+650 
-664 NSTHVKFYFQQ
+664 
-675 GFQKRDVFLKV
+675 
-686 KKKDTGEVVG
+686 GEVTPP
-696 ETTFIHEPYQDAE
+696 EQYAY
-709 LDLPNGEFIYE
+709 NG
-720 YWADCPGA
+720 
-728 PHYTGTLN
+728 
-736 INNKNIEPTFQ
+736 
-747 SNDSEL
+747 S
-753 CRNRGSFS
+753 
-761 VSYKN
+761 
-766 YYEDYGNFLDEKK
+766 
-779 RFVLRD
+779 
-785 EAGTVLRDEIKDG
+785 
-798 SRYSADELPSG
+798 
-809 TYTVTITP
+809 
-817 IDPNS
+817 
-822 CLKTYTKTFEIA
+822 TFE
-834 ERDYE
+834 DV
-839 YPGSTPPGFPS
+839 
-850 PDFFL
+850 
-855 PPRDTEAYKDYYS
+855 
-868 YRAEAGGQPNDN
+868 
-880 TFKIDFYAP
+880 P
-889 PGDYKFIFKDAK
+889 PGDYYYEFWSDCPNAPHHRSDVFTLKNEEPESGVNTEYAK
-901 GTVIQTKTI
+901 GCEPTGSISYYYILPSGVSASTKGKLYRADGSLVEEGKINQRKFEHLAPGKYKLVVVPAPQEGDNCTVDGFTREIEVIAYRNNPSGTPDYYAEEIQNLTATLGTFGTHTNTLSFDFVSIPGTHTLKVEDFHGSPITKTVTI
-910 TNLDTGKP
+910 PDNGNKTNKVHVTFNNLAEYATLTFPAGECGAETQRTYNLARISTGK
-918 KSKFT
+918 
-923 AEFHHLPD
+923 
-931 YVQMDYPTKC
+931 Y
-941 GTRAIEKIYLTS
+941 TRAELQDALRVTNIPAIPGCRKGKIIFHSNFVAMGVPQRPTKIYLERSSYGGVGTVDSITS
-953 LMPRTPESP
+953 PNIITDLEIENEGSLTLSYFYDGEVVENFSINETEFMGYPFLYPDVQTLRTLLGDKGFIKIQNTFAAPTDHVHIRIINNE
-962 IYKNALIV
+962 NGRVLHEETIV
-970 NVANAVP
+970 GTAPHTYEMVP
-977 GCKGSKIVVKS
+977 GS
-988 NLLANGAPQKPT
+988 
-1000 RLVVE
+1000 
-1005 SITYTLPDAPPIY
+1005 YTVSYEA
-1018 TEVESFS
+1018 
-1025 STEII
+1025 
-1030 TEWQSKMLENRNY
+1030 
-1043 RVRYFYGDKTFEEPA
+1043 
-1058 HVRITSN
+1058 
-1065 LPVYADITAT
+1065 
-1075 RPGKK
+1075 
-1080 GKVMVHLQTL
+1080 
-1090 SLDDIVQARLID
+1090 LD
-1102 PYSGAVKAEKTM
+1102 
-1114 NGGKTDSLEVAPGN
+1114 
-1128 YKLEV
+1128 
-1133 EGANGCYMGQ
+1133 GCYVGQ
-1143 VYTQD
+1143 TGEQQQTVNPATLG
-1148 IEIQEPSLPISIS
+1148 IRVGESA
-1161 TNSMQCANDGVIT
+1161 MMCANDGVIRVS
-1174 LKIQKGYGTLDQVN
+1174 LNEDYGTADLIN
-1188 YEITPENGGP
+1188 YEITPQNGGP
-1198 TINGQT
+1198 AIQGQT
-1204 TTPEEPKEFPGLT
+1204 TTPLVPKEFPGLEA
-1217 KGRYTIKATGLVL
+1217 GYYNVKATATILR
-1230 HGFDGQPHNYTSTD
+1230 GFDGQPHSYETTSS
-1244 YAYLSSNYETL
+1244 AYLST
-1255 VARSAPYAS
+1255 
-1264 KPSYECGNSGG
+1264 SYTSPLAVRPDPNKGSPAITECGAGG
-1275 VGIYT
+1275 AIGLRIQGSRYS
-1280 EKGNLER
+1280 KA
-1287 LKVYLT
+1287 KVFIT
-1293 ETPTGPV
+1293 ETPSGPIN
-1300 HPRRELTRNPKPDT
+1300 PRQEITQND
-1314 EYKYY
+1314 
-1319 KDRRSNLSSWGN
+1319 NGSWGQN
-1331 DLPPGGPYKLF
+1331 LAPGNYKLF
-1342 VTDGCTD
+1342 VTDGCMD
-1349 IEIPNAQI
+1349 IIV
-1357 PTFEEKAKCETHNC
+1357 PTATVQNSEFKADVKPYECVSVDVQSPHSGKLNFSTIMSLASYDRELRSNLLDNVELQVVSPGSAPDDNNWGTYDRLSYYLPPETHPYDYHFTSS
-1371 TDIDVES
+1371 TDRFD
-1378 LNSDKLKFRV
+1378 FRNGYDI
-1388 VLYFLPQP
+1388 LY
-1396 ADQGDAVRL
+1396 
-1405 NYEMQIVKPGA
+1405 
-1416 APDEN
+1416 
-1421 NWSRDVSDYSTGSS
+1421 
-1435 WDWATRVTRNAY
+1435 
-1447 TYYPTTTRFKLA
+1447 RFKN
-1459 DGYDVLYR
+1459 
-1467 LIDCPASMKRVA
+1467 CPPSMKRVHQA
-1479 GWNKTLC
+1479 PGSFKVC
-1486 NPFELSSR
+1486 NPFRVFVYSV
-1494 DSKCG
+1494 DSCTY
-1499 EVRAKF
+1499 EQFVINE
-1505 TRYDTGRP
+1505 YDADRP
-1513 YRIVVKRDRDNHI
+1513 YRIQVRNNKTNQVI
-1526 MYDQVKTFTYS
+1526 YDQVRTFPYKPNHGDIWENQFRYPYGGEYTMTITS
-1537 PKFPPQM
+1537 INDPLIPPHVTQIKHNV
-1544 ADELIFPGT
+1544 IFKREFFITAGEFRGDKKMVSCTSANYRIGWSSGSQKCYLRT
-1553 DSYTVTV
+1553 DVKV
-1560 NSVDEQMDEG
+1560 
-1570 TFTISRHAGDHRAE
+1570 F
-1584 PRVSA
+1584 
-1589 PTTCHKSRYSF
+1589 
-1600 LPFNECGNNEHIRVL
+1600 
-1615 DKATN
+1615 DKATGTEVKPYFSRPVYDDGSQYDRSFMLRRN
-1620 TVLIDIPQ
+1620 NVYVLKAYEDGQFVYSEDYTVKYDMPINYKHIDIDLFDKCHEPDEQ
-1628 LGQQSNVSNRDYL
+1628 FAPVST
-1641 FERNKEYLIQF
+1641 NKEEDLNYI
-1652 INDQGDV
+1652 V
-1659 FRDSTWKAEYR
+1659 EE
-1670 LPDSYVYDNITLGG
+1670 LPAGVKVYDKNLEY
-1684 SCDTTATKTA
+1684 DDF
-1694 GGNHELDKI
+1694 L
-1703 FVTWESGNGEKA
+1703 
-1715 FEQIKKI
+1715 KI
-1722 LVRNTATGRT
+1722 LLHDNVNNRT
-1732 YESHDYRGN
+1732 YESHDISHFTRTSSSDQRDYPYIMVRTWNEIKAVGDTIKN
-1741 SKETALRPS
+1741 VRPKIPVGTHTLEVLTSCGDLHTS
-1750 TNNYESYLSVVS
+1750 TFNVTYAPSVVS
-1762 WNEVRGPGD
+1762 
-1771 TLRNVTPSLDPGT
+1771 
-1784 YALEVHTA
+1784 
-1792 CKVFPSQ
+1792 KVS
-1799 FTVTY
+1799 FTDVNY
-1804 HAPVELKFKVK
+1804 Q
-1815 DLKIECDGKITFTPT
+1815 CDGKLSFTPT
-1830 ATVRFPDR
+1830 GTAAFPDKS
-1838 PDPITIESYYID
+1838 DPVNIVSYRL
-1850 SDRYN
+1850 SDDKYTT
-1855 YINWGD
+1855 YNWGD
-1861 PVETY
+1861 PAETY
-1866 KPKGEIFLN
+1866 NYTGYVVYK
-1875 LSLPNGKSCTRV
+1875 LSFEDGSTCERSQF
-1887 ITYDVGYEPLAFDKS
+1887 YDFSTTPLAFDKS

-1934 LDGILVEKK
+1934 LDGLLLEKK
-1943 TAPGVVTFEQGS
+1943 TAPGAVTFEQGV

-1973 HQDVLLQDPA
+1973 YQDVLLQDPA
-1983 AIAGNVK
+1983 AISGNMK

-2059 QVAQLSESAGA
+2059 QVAQLSESTGA

-2083 SPEKPKA
+2083 SPEKPEA

-2210 SNIAGATEV
+2210 SNIAGATAV

>member
-110 LDGWNEGEP
+110 LDGWNEGDP

-130 RKLTVVLPK
+130 RQLTVVLPK

-364 CAAGRLQ
+364 CAAGRFQ

-438 GVLKIKPTPAETYCS
+438 GVLKIKPTLAETYCS

-458 EVTLVDGTLDE
+458 EVSLVDGTLDE
-469 SATLELSLDGNPVR
+469 SATLELSLDGTVVR
-483 SINLNAG
+483 SVNLNVG
-490 ETSKT
+490 ETTKH
-495 IEGLLPGGYNVT
+495 IEGLLPGGYALT
-507 LRTECGATASA
+507 LRTACGATVTTTAAIGMKNSPMISIYPEVQGDMDFCQPQPMAKVRMRIELARPNDDGDPEVQKSLIRTFLTGATYTVRDGDKVIASGPMPVEEIIRFMETNSSASMVLLLPLNDHPLSFSLQMPCGTPTIPALMKLNEFPIDPSTKDSAVKYPLAVFSDKSSCDKYEVRIAQRASYERENVTVKLIDNNTGRSLGEVTPPEEYAYNGSTFENVPPGDYYYEFWSDCPNAPHHRSDVFTLKNDEPESGVNTEYAKGCEPTGSISYYYILPSSVSASTKGKLYRADGSLVEEGKINQRKFEHLAPGKYKLVVVPAPQEGDNCTVDGFTREIEVIAYKDKPGDTPDYYAEEIQNLTATLGTFGTYTNTLSFDFVSIPGTHTLKVEDYHSSPITKTVTIPDNGNKTNKVHVTFNNLAEYATLTFPAGECGAETQRTYNLARISTGKRAELQDALRVTNIPA
-518 IAAIAAKNVP
+518 IPGCRKGKVILHSNLVAMGVPQRPTKIYLDRTSYGGGGTIDSITSPNIITDLEIENDGPLTLSYHYDGEIVDNFSINESDFMGYPFLYPDVQTLRTLLGDKGFIKIQNTFAAP
-528 KILDSD
+528 TDH
-534 LHIRIEGFDFCAP
+534 LHIRITNNDNGRVLHEE
-547 TPMCDV
+547 
-553 TIGNYYSSYGAT
+553 TIVGTDPHTYEMVPGSYT
-565 QDELRA
+565 V
-571 IFSGAS
+571 S
-577 YEFRSE
+577 YEA
-583 DNRLLSSGPVPVD
+583 L
-596 EFPTDPYNSGIN
+596 
-608 FSAKVPPT
+608 
-616 DGFISFIIRPA
+616 DG
-627 CGSPILF
+627 CYVG
-634 QGSGFLMAE
+634 Q
-643 NYNERGS
+643 
-650 QRPMVTTEIRPKAC
+650 
-664 NSTHVKFYFQQ
+664 
-675 GFQKRDVFLKV
+675 
-686 KKKDTGEVVG
+686 TGEQQQTVNPATLGIRVVG
-696 ETTFIHEPYQDAE
+696 
-709 LDLPNGEFIYE
+709 
-720 YWADCPGA
+720 
-728 PHYTGTLN
+728 
-736 INNKNIEPTFQ
+736 
-747 SNDSEL
+747 
-753 CRNRGSFS
+753 
-761 VSYKN
+761 
-766 YYEDYGNFLDEKK
+766 
-779 RFVLRD
+779 
-785 EAGTVLRDEIKDG
+785 
-798 SRYSADELPSG
+798 
-809 TYTVTITP
+809 
-817 IDPNS
+817 
-822 CLKTYTKTFEIA
+822 
-834 ERDYE
+834 
-839 YPGSTPPGFPS
+839 
-850 PDFFL
+850 
-855 PPRDTEAYKDYYS
+855 
-868 YRAEAGGQPNDN
+868 
-880 TFKIDFYAP
+880 
-889 PGDYKFIFKDAK
+889 
-901 GTVIQTKTI
+901 
-910 TNLDTGKP
+910 
-918 KSKFT
+918 
-923 AEFHHLPD
+923 
-931 YVQMDYPTKC
+931 
-941 GTRAIEKIYLTS
+941 
-953 LMPRTPESP
+953 
-962 IYKNALIV
+962 
-970 NVANAVP
+970 
-977 GCKGSKIVVKS
+977 
-988 NLLANGAPQKPT
+988 
-1000 RLVVE
+1000 
-1005 SITYTLPDAPPIY
+1005 
-1018 TEVESFS
+1018 S
-1025 STEII
+1025 S
-1030 TEWQSKMLENRNY
+1030 M
-1043 RVRYFYGDKTFEEPA
+1043 
-1058 HVRITSN
+1058 
-1065 LPVYADITAT
+1065 
-1075 RPGKK
+1075 
-1080 GKVMVHLQTL
+1080 M
-1090 SLDDIVQARLID
+1090 
-1102 PYSGAVKAEKTM
+1102 
-1114 NGGKTDSLEVAPGN
+1114 
-1128 YKLEV
+1128 
-1133 EGANGCYMGQ
+1133 
-1143 VYTQD
+1143 
-1148 IEIQEPSLPISIS
+1148 
-1161 TNSMQCANDGVIT
+1161 CANDGVIRVS
-1174 LKIQKGYGTLDQVN
+1174 LDKEYGNADLIN
-1188 YEITPENGGP
+1188 YEITPQNGGP
-1198 TINGQT
+1198 AIQGQT
-1204 TTPEEPKEFPGLT
+1204 TTPLVPKEFPGLEA
-1217 KGRYTIKATGLVL
+1217 GSYNVKATATILR
-1230 HGFDGQPHNYTSTD
+1230 GFDGQPHSYETTSS
-1244 YAYLSSNYETL
+1244 AYLST
-1255 VARSAPYAS
+1255 
-1264 KPSYECGNSGG
+1264 SYTSPLAVRPDPNKGSPAITECGTGG
-1275 VGIYT
+1275 AIGLRIQGSRY
-1280 EKGNLER
+1280 N
-1287 LKVYLT
+1287 KVKVFIT
-1293 ETPTGPV
+1293 ETPSGPIN
-1300 HPRRELTRNPKPDT
+1300 PRKEITQN
-1314 EYKYY
+1314 
-1319 KDRRSNLSSWGN
+1319 NNGSWGQN
-1331 DLPPGGPYKLF
+1331 LAPGNYKLF
-1342 VTDGCTD
+1342 VTDGCMD
-1349 IEIPNAQI
+1349 IVV
-1357 PTFEEKAKCETHNC
+1357 PTATVKNSEFKA
-1371 TDIDVES
+1371 DVKPYECVSVDVQSPHSGKLNFSTIMSLASYDRELRSNLLDNVELQVVSPGSAPDES
-1378 LNSDKLKFRV
+1378 NWGTYDRLS
-1388 VLYFLPQP
+1388 YFLPP
-1396 ADQGDAVRL
+1396 ETHP
-1405 NYEMQIVKPGA
+1405 Y
-1416 APDEN
+1416 
-1421 NWSRDVSDYSTGSS
+1421 DYHFKSST
-1435 WDWATRVTRNAY
+1435 DRFDFRNGY
-1447 TYYPTTTRFKLA
+1447 DILYRFKN
-1459 DGYDVLYR
+1459 
-1467 LIDCPASMKRVA
+1467 CPPSMKRVHQA
-1479 GWNKTLC
+1479 PGSFKVC
-1486 NPFELSSR
+1486 NPFRVFVYSV
-1494 DSKCG
+1494 DSCTY
-1499 EVRAKF
+1499 EQFVINE
-1505 TRYDTGRP
+1505 YDADRP
-1513 YRIVVKRDRDNHI
+1513 YRIQVRNDKTNQVI
-1526 MYDQVKTFTYS
+1526 YDQVRTFPYKPNHGDIWENQFRYPYGGEYTMTITS
-1537 PKFPPQM
+1537 INDPLIPPYVAQIKHKVILKKEFVITAGEFRGDKKM
-1544 ADELIFPGT
+1544 VSCTSANYRIAWSSGKRKCYLIT
-1553 DSYTVTV
+1553 DVKV
-1560 NSVDEQMDEG
+1560 
-1570 TFTISRHAGDHRAE
+1570 F
-1584 PRVSA
+1584 
-1589 PTTCHKSRYSF
+1589 
-1600 LPFNECGNNEHIRVL
+1600 
-1615 DKATN
+1615 DKATGTEVKPYFSRPVYTGASQYDRSFMLRRN
-1620 TVLIDIPQ
+1620 NVYVLKAYEDGQFVYSEDYTVKYDMPINYKHIDIDLFDKCHEPDEQ
-1628 LGQQSNVSNRDYL
+1628 FAPVST
-1641 FERNKEYLIQF
+1641 NKEEDLNYI
-1652 INDQGDV
+1652 V
-1659 FRDSTWKAEYR
+1659 EE
-1670 LPDSYVYDNITLGG
+1670 LPAGVKVYDKNLEY
-1684 SCDTTATKTA
+1684 DDF
-1694 GGNHELDKI
+1694 L
-1703 FVTWESGNGEKA
+1703 
-1715 FEQIKKI
+1715 KI
-1722 LVRNTATGRT
+1722 LLHDNVNNRT
-1732 YESHDYRGN
+1732 YESHDISHFTRTRSSDKRDYPVIMVR
-1741 SKETALRPS
+1741 T
-1750 TNNYESYLSVVS
+1750 
-1762 WNEVRGPGD
+1762 WNEIKAVGD
-1771 TLRNVTPSLDPGT
+1771 TIKNVRPKVPVGTHTLEVLTSCGDRHTSTFNVTYAPS
-1784 YALEVHTA
+1784 AVS
-1792 CKVFPSQ
+1792 KVT
-1799 FTVTY
+1799 FTD
-1804 HAPVELKFKVK
+1804 VK
-1815 DLKIECDGKITFTPT
+1815 YECDGKISFTPT
-1830 ATVRFPDR
+1830 GTAAFPDKT
-1838 PDPITIESYYID
+1838 DPVNIVSYRL
-1850 SDRYN
+1850 SDDKYTT
-1855 YINWGD
+1855 YNWGD
-1861 PVETY
+1861 PAGTY
-1866 KPKGEIFLN
+1866 NYTGYVIYK
-1875 LSLPNGKSCTRV
+1875 LSFEDGSTCERSQF
-1887 ITYDVGYEPLAFDKS
+1887 YDFSTAPLAFDKS

-1934 LDGILVEKK
+1934 LDGLLLEKK
-1943 TAPGVVTFEQGS
+1943 TAPGAVTFEQGV

-1983 AIAGNVK
+1983 AISGNMK

-2059 QVAQLSESAGA
+2059 QVAQLSESTGA

-2083 SPEKPKA
+2083 SPEKPEA

>member
-1 MKSENTFSFAPL
+1 MKSENTFPFVPP

-130 RKLTVVLPK
+130 RQLTVVLPK

-438 GVLKIKPTPAETYCS
+438 GVLKIKPTLAETYCS

-507 LRTECGATASA
+507 LRTECGAKVSTQTA
-518 IAAIAAKNVP
+518 IGTKNAPNFSFIPYGDGTIDYCQSPLTVKLP
-528 KILDSD
+528 LALSIETSTGGIDDPD
-534 LHIRIEGFDFCAP
+534 LYKSMITSLF
-547 TPMCDV
+547 T
-553 TIGNYYSSYGAT
+553 GAT
-565 QDELRA
+565 YEIHDFKNKLISSGTMPVEQMLKGIDAGNGPLFSLQLPLLEGTLR
-571 IFSGAS
+571 FSVRMPCGTPTIHS
-577 YEFRSE
+577 IYPLEEFRSRHTGDTTSVVKFPLKFDAYQRDCDQYSISFEQRSESERPAMHVRIVNAKTKATVAEQSSTEGSYRTAEFEEIPSGEYFYEFWSDCPNAVHHRSANFKLGGGKNEPSISVTKADGCKNTGSINVTYYVNTTTCKYTLRRADGSLVEEITNNNGYMRFNNLAPGKYKLAVVPTPKAE
-583 DNRLLSSGPVPVD
+583 DCPVEGVTEDIEILGTTNYSTWLYPPNYSPNIQNAKATLGAIQTNSNTLSFDFYSTPGQHTLKLVPVPGTPIVKTVSIPD
-596 EFPTDPYNSGIN
+596 NGNLRNSVPVKFENLPDSVTLHFPGEDCGVADQRSYNLVEMATGKVHRPEFYNSLHVTVRSHIPGCQQGQTKLH
-608 FSAKVPPT
+608 SDLLEKGLPQRPT
-616 DGFISFIIRPA
+616 ALVIREMGAADFVTVDSITSPNIITDWTAEDPTPRMRQFVYYYDGRRVAEAMVNETVF
-627 CGSPILF
+627 GSP
-634 QGSGFLMAE
+634 FLAV
-643 NYNERGS
+643 
-650 QRPMVTTEIRPKAC
+650 QVQP
-664 NSTHVKFYFQQ
+664 
-675 GFQKRDVFLKV
+675 
-686 KKKDTGEVVG
+686 
-696 ETTFIHEPYQDAE
+696 
-709 LDLPNGEFIYE
+709 LP
-720 YWADCPGA
+720 
-728 PHYTGTLN
+728 
-736 INNKNIEPTFQ
+736 
-747 SNDSEL
+747 
-753 CRNRGSFS
+753 
-761 VSYKN
+761 
-766 YYEDYGNFLDEKK
+766 
-779 RFVLRD
+779 
-785 EAGTVLRDEIKDG
+785 
-798 SRYSADELPSG
+798 
-809 TYTVTITP
+809 
-817 IDPNS
+817 
-822 CLKTYTKTFEIA
+822 
-834 ERDYE
+834 
-839 YPGSTPPGFPS
+839 TPPGEKGIIEIKN
-850 PDFFL
+850 FFAGPTDHL
-855 PPRDTEAYKDYYS
+855 RLKITDSRSGRELFDETLVGSDTKAFAVPPGPYTVHYEALDGCY
-868 YRAEAGGQPNDN
+868 AGQEREEEVNVSVGE
-880 TFKIDFYAP
+880 FKI
-889 PGDYKFIFKDAK
+889 KAK
-901 GTVIQTKTI
+901 G
-910 TNLDTGKP
+910 
-918 KSKFT
+918 
-923 AEFHHLPD
+923 
-931 YVQMDYPTKC
+931 
-941 GTRAIEKIYLTS
+941 
-953 LMPRTPESP
+953 
-962 IYKNALIV
+962 
-970 NVANAVP
+970 
-977 GCKGSKIVVKS
+977 
-988 NLLANGAPQKPT
+988 
-1000 RLVVE
+1000 
-1005 SITYTLPDAPPIY
+1005 
-1018 TEVESFS
+1018 
-1025 STEII
+1025 
-1030 TEWQSKMLENRNY
+1030 NR
-1043 RVRYFYGDKTFEEPA
+1043 
-1058 HVRITSN
+1058 
-1065 LPVYADITAT
+1065 
-1075 RPGKK
+1075 
-1080 GKVMVHLQTL
+1080 
-1090 SLDDIVQARLID
+1090 
-1102 PYSGAVKAEKTM
+1102 M
-1114 NGGKTDSLEVAPGN
+1114 N
-1128 YKLEV
+1128 
-1133 EGANGCYMGQ
+1133 
-1143 VYTQD
+1143 
-1148 IEIQEPSLPISIS
+1148 
-1161 TNSMQCANDGVIT
+1161 CANDGVIT
-1174 LKIQKGYGTLDQVN
+1174 VEPEKGFATADQIN
-1188 YEITPENGGP
+1188 YEITPNGGGSP
-1198 TINGQT
+1198 FYAQT
-1204 TTPEEPKEFPGLT
+1204 TTPQIPKEFPGLQA
-1217 KGRYTIKATGLVL
+1217 GSYTIKATAIVL
-1230 HGFDGQPHNYTSTD
+1230 RGFDGQPH
-1244 YAYLSSNYETL
+1244 
-1255 VARSAPYAS
+1255 
-1264 KPSYECGNSGG
+1264 SYEASAWASLSTQYTALSVRNAPENSTPASECGTGG
-1275 VGIYT
+1275 AIGLVIG
-1280 EKGNLER
+1280 GNRSNEAR
-1287 LKVYLT
+1287 VFIT
-1293 ETPTGPV
+1293 DTPTGALS
-1300 HPRRELTRNPKPDT
+1300 PRQEIAQNA
-1314 EYKYY
+1314 
-1319 KDRRSNLSSWGN
+1319 NGSWGK
-1331 DLPPGGPYKLF
+1331 DLAPGTYKLF

-1349 IEIPNAQI
+1349 IVV
-1357 PTFEEKAKCETHNC
+1357 PTATVSNVDNKALVKNLDCVKIN
-1371 TDIDVES
+1371 VLS
-1378 LNSDKLKFRV
+1378 LNSDKLIFTT
-1388 VLYFLPQP
+1388 
-1396 ADQGDAVRL
+1396 AL
-1405 NYEMQIVKPGA
+1405 NLQAYPERERDKLIKNFEVQIVAPGA
-1416 APDEN
+1416 NPEDGQWSPYANSVALYNAPYNYLITSERARFDVN
-1421 NWSRDVSDYSTGSS
+1421 NGYDILY
-1435 WDWATRVTRNAY
+1435 
-1447 TYYPTTTRFKLA
+1447 RFK
-1459 DGYDVLYR
+1459 G
-1467 LIDCPASMKRVA
+1467 CPASMKRFHQA
-1479 GWNKTLC
+1479 KGTFKIC
-1486 NPFELSSR
+1486 DPFIVSSESSE
-1494 DSKCG
+1494 DC
-1499 EVRAKF
+1499 KF
-1505 TRYDTGRP
+1505 SQFTFNTYDTEHP
-1513 YRIVVKRDRDNHI
+1513 YRVVFTNLTTGQVI
-1526 MYDQVKTFTYS
+1526 YDQVRTFPYDKTYIDHNHRQKEIKESIFRVPSGGEYKLTITSLQDPIPQTKIEILKGLPPERKFFIDSWSEQNTSCLSSSYRISWYS
-1537 PKFPPQM
+1537 
-1544 ADELIFPGT
+1544 GT
-1553 DSYTVTV
+1553 DQCKYFDSVRVFDKVTGVEQHHYYIESHTRGDIREYLLNRNRTYIIKGYENGVHLDSKEFTPEYDLPKNYLYEDIKLTEKCEPNAPKEAQGQLSYIFVDWATNDQKRNKFDHKLKVILRDNV
-1560 NSVDEQMDEG
+1560 NHRIYESHNIDTYVYDRPSTGQSAPTLYIRSWNELNAAGD
-1570 TFTISRHAGDHRAE
+1570 TISRGAS
-1584 PRVSA
+1584 PS
-1589 PTTCHKSRYSF
+1589 
-1600 LPFNECGNNEHIRVL
+1600 LPPGNHSLEVY
-1615 DKATN
+1615 T
-1620 TVLIDIPQ
+1620 
-1628 LGQQSNVSNRDYL
+1628 SC
-1641 FERNKEYLIQF
+1641 
-1652 INDQGDV
+1652 GDV
-1659 FRDSTWKAEYR
+1659 IKSTFNVIYM
-1670 LPDSYVYDNITLGG
+1670 PPVVTDV
-1684 SCDTTATKTA
+1684 
-1694 GGNHELDKI
+1694 KI
-1703 FVTWESGNGEKA
+1703 SD
-1715 FEQIKKI
+1715 IK
-1722 LVRNTATGRT
+1722 
-1732 YESHDYRGN
+1732 
-1741 SKETALRPS
+1741 
-1750 TNNYESYLSVVS
+1750 
-1762 WNEVRGPGD
+1762 
-1771 TLRNVTPSLDPGT
+1771 
-1784 YALEVHTA
+1784 
-1792 CKVFPSQ
+1792 
-1799 FTVTY
+1799 
-1804 HAPVELKFKVK
+1804 HA
-1815 DLKIECDGKITFTPT
+1815 CDGKITFTPT
-1830 ATVRFPDR
+1830 GTAAFPDR
-1838 PDPITIESYYID
+1838 ADPATITSYYD
-1850 SDRYN
+1850 ADDKYTT
-1855 YINWGD
+1855 YNWGD
-1861 PVETY
+1861 PMETY
-1866 KPKGEIFLN
+1866 KPSGNIYYTIEFGDGSTCKRSLYYN
-1875 LSLPNGKSCTRV
+1875 LGL
-1887 ITYDVGYEPLAFDKS
+1887 EPLAFDKS

-1934 LDGILVEKK
+1934 LDGLLVEKK
-1943 TAPGVVTFEQGS
+1943 TAPGVVTFEQGV

-1983 AIAGNVK
+1983 AISGKISADL
-1990 SRVSY
+1990 Y
-1995 CEGAQGRLEAITF
+1995 FCEGDAVRLNTVSF
-2008 PGATYIWTR
+2008 PGATYTWTR
-2017 PDGSQSHDKVIT
+2017 PDGSQSHDKELT
-2029 FPATAANAGKYTVN
+2029 FPATAVNAGNYIVQ
-2043 IQLNSCNATIN
+2043 IQLNSCNATLT
-2054 GEYRV
+2054 GKYTV
-2059 QVAQLSESAGA
+2059 QVAQLAETTGSLKE
-2070 HTDRTCAGQSTIF
+2070 RTCAGQSAIF
-2083 SPEKPKA
+2083 APQLPTAK
-2090 MLDGEE
+2090 LDGKNIGAEY
-2096 VDEERLKFQWQYT
+2096 LTHQWQYT

>member
-438 GVLKIKPTPAETYCS
+438 GVLKIKPTLAETYCS

-469 SATLELSLDGNPVR
+469 SATLELSLDGTVVR
-483 SINLNAG
+483 SVNLNAG

-495 IEGLLPGGYNVT
+495 IEGLLPGGYALT
-507 LRTECGATASA
+507 LRTACGATVTTT
-518 IAAIAAKNVP
+518 AAIGMKNSPMITMYPESQGDIDFCQPKPMAK
-528 KILDSD
+528 LRM
-534 LHIRIEGFDFCAP
+534 RIELERPNDDG
-547 TPMCDV
+547 DV
-553 TIGNYYSSYGAT
+553 
-565 QDELRA
+565 E
-571 IFSGAS
+571 
-577 YEFRSE
+577 
-583 DNRLLSSGPVPVD
+583 
-596 EFPTDPYNSGIN
+596 
-608 FSAKVPPT
+608 
-616 DGFISFIIRPA
+616 
-627 CGSPILF
+627 
-634 QGSGFLMAE
+634 
-643 NYNERGS
+643 
-650 QRPMVTTEIRPKAC
+650 
-664 NSTHVKFYFQQ
+664 
-675 GFQKRDVFLKV
+675 
-686 KKKDTGEVVG
+686 
-696 ETTFIHEPYQDAE
+696 
-709 LDLPNGEFIYE
+709 
-720 YWADCPGA
+720 
-728 PHYTGTLN
+728 
-736 INNKNIEPTFQ
+736 
-747 SNDSEL
+747 
-753 CRNRGSFS
+753 
-761 VSYKN
+761 
-766 YYEDYGNFLDEKK
+766 EKK
-779 RFVLRD
+779 SLIRTLLTG
-785 EAGTVLRDEIKDG
+785 A
-798 SRYSADELPSG
+798 
-809 TYTVTITP
+809 TYTVRDGDKVIASGLMPVEEIIRFLETQSTASMVLLLPLNDHPLSFSLQMPCGTPTIPAIVKLNEFTLDP
-817 IDPNS
+817 STQESAVKYPMALSYEKSSCDKYKVRISQRGDYQSENVTVKLIDNNTGRSLGEVPPPEYAYYGS
-822 CLKTYTKTFEIA
+822 KFE
-834 ERDYE
+834 DV
-839 YPGSTPPGFPS
+839 
-850 PDFFL
+850 
-855 PPRDTEAYKDYYS
+855 
-868 YRAEAGGQPNDN
+868 
-880 TFKIDFYAP
+880 P
-889 PGDYKFIFKDAK
+889 PGDYYYEFWSDCPNAPHHRSEVFTLKNNKPEAEVNTEYAK
-901 GTVIQTKTI
+901 GCEPTGSINYYYRLPSGVSASTKGKLYRADGSLVEEGKINQRKFEHLAPGKYKLVVVPAPQEDDNCTVDGFTREIEVPMYRDKPSDTPDYYADEIQNLTATLGSFGTNTNTLSFDFVSIPGTHTLKLTDFHSAPITKTVTIPDNGNKTNKVHVTFNNLAEYATLDFPAGECGIETQRTYNLVRVATGKYTRAELQDAIRI
-910 TNLDTGKP
+910 TNIPAIPGCRKGKVILHSNLVAMGVP
-918 KSKFT
+918 
-923 AEFHHLPD
+923 
-931 YVQMDYPTKC
+931 QRPT
-941 GTRAIEKIYLTS
+941 KIYLDRSSYGGGGTVDSITS
-953 LMPRTPESP
+953 PNIITDLEIENEGPLTLTYNYDGENVDNFTINESNFLGYPFLYLDVQTPRTLLGDKGFIKIQNTFAAPTDHVHIRIINDE
-962 IYKNALIV
+962 NGRVLHEETIV
-970 NVANAVP
+970 GTAPHTYEMVP
-977 GCKGSKIVVKS
+977 GSYTVSYEALDGCYVGQTGELQQTVSPATLGI
-988 NLLANGAPQKPT
+988 
-1000 RLVVE
+1000 RVVE
-1005 SITYTLPDAPPIY
+1005 SA
-1018 TEVESFS
+1018 
-1025 STEII
+1025 
-1030 TEWQSKMLENRNY
+1030 M
-1043 RVRYFYGDKTFEEPA
+1043 
-1058 HVRITSN
+1058 
-1065 LPVYADITAT
+1065 
-1075 RPGKK
+1075 
-1080 GKVMVHLQTL
+1080 M
-1090 SLDDIVQARLID
+1090 
-1102 PYSGAVKAEKTM
+1102 
-1114 NGGKTDSLEVAPGN
+1114 
-1128 YKLEV
+1128 
-1133 EGANGCYMGQ
+1133 
-1143 VYTQD
+1143 
-1148 IEIQEPSLPISIS
+1148 
-1161 TNSMQCANDGVIT
+1161 CANDGVIRVS
-1174 LKIQKGYGTLDQVN
+1174 LNEDNGTADLIN
-1188 YEITPENGGP
+1188 YEITPQNGGP
-1198 TINGQT
+1198 AIQGQT
-1204 TTPEEPKEFPGLT
+1204 TTPLVPKEFPGLEA
-1217 KGRYTIKATGLVL
+1217 GYYNVKATATILR
-1230 HGFDGQPHNYTSTD
+1230 GFDGQPHSYETTSS
-1244 YAYLSSNYETL
+1244 AYLST
-1255 VARSAPYAS
+1255 
-1264 KPSYECGNSGG
+1264 SYTSPLAVRPDPNKGSPAITECGAGG
-1275 VGIYT
+1275 AIGLRIQ
-1280 EKGNLER
+1280 GSRSN
-1287 LKVYLT
+1287 KVKVFIT
-1293 ETPTGPV
+1293 ETPSGPIN
-1300 HPRRELTRNPKPDT
+1300 PRKEITQN
-1314 EYKYY
+1314 E
-1319 KDRRSNLSSWGN
+1319 NGSWGQN
-1331 DLPPGGPYKLF
+1331 LAPGNYKLF
-1342 VTDGCTD
+1342 VTDGCMD
-1349 IEIPNAQI
+1349 IIV
-1357 PTFEEKAKCETHNC
+1357 PTATVQNSEFKADVKPYECVSVDVQSPHSGKLNFSTIMSLASYDRELRSNLLDNVELQVVSPGSAPDDNNWGTYDRLSYYLPPETHPYDYHFTSS
-1371 TDIDVES
+1371 TDRFD
-1378 LNSDKLKFRV
+1378 FRNGYDI
-1388 VLYFLPQP
+1388 LY
-1396 ADQGDAVRL
+1396 
-1405 NYEMQIVKPGA
+1405 
-1416 APDEN
+1416 
-1421 NWSRDVSDYSTGSS
+1421 
-1435 WDWATRVTRNAY
+1435 
-1447 TYYPTTTRFKLA
+1447 RFKN
-1459 DGYDVLYR
+1459 
-1467 LIDCPASMKRVA
+1467 CPPSMKRVHQA
-1479 GWNKTLC
+1479 PGSFKVC
-1486 NPFELSSR
+1486 NPFRVYVYSV
-1494 DSKCG
+1494 DSCTY
-1499 EVRAKF
+1499 EQFVIHE
-1505 TRYDTGRP
+1505 YDADRP
-1513 YRIVVKRDRDNHI
+1513 YRIQVRNNKTNQVI
-1526 MYDQVKTFTYS
+1526 YDQVRTFPYKPNHGDIWENQFRYPYGGEYTMTITSINDPLIPPYVAQIKHKVIFKKEFVFTAGEFRGSKKMVSCTSANYQITWRTDNQKCYLKTDVKVF
-1537 PKFPPQM
+1537 
-1544 ADELIFPGT
+1544 
-1553 DSYTVTV
+1553 
-1560 NSVDEQMDEG
+1560 
-1570 TFTISRHAGDHRAE
+1570 
-1584 PRVSA
+1584 
-1589 PTTCHKSRYSF
+1589 
-1600 LPFNECGNNEHIRVL
+1600 
-1615 DKATN
+1615 DKATGAEVKPYFSRPVDADGSQFDRSFMLRRN
-1620 TVLIDIPQ
+1620 NVYVLKAYEDGQFVYSEDYTVKYDMPINYKHIDIDLFDKCHEPDEQ
-1628 LGQQSNVSNRDYL
+1628 FAPVST
-1641 FERNKEYLIQF
+1641 NKEEDLNYI
-1652 INDQGDV
+1652 V
-1659 FRDSTWKAEYR
+1659 EE
-1670 LPDSYVYDNITLGG
+1670 LPAGVKVYDKNLEY
-1684 SCDTTATKTA
+1684 DDF
-1694 GGNHELDKI
+1694 L
-1703 FVTWESGNGEKA
+1703 
-1715 FEQIKKI
+1715 KI
-1722 LVRNTATGRT
+1722 LLHDNVNNRT
-1732 YESHDYRGN
+1732 YESHDISHFTRTRSSDKRDYPIIMVR
-1741 SKETALRPS
+1741 T
-1750 TNNYESYLSVVS
+1750 
-1762 WNEVRGPGD
+1762 WNEIKAVGD
-1771 TLRNVTPSLDPGT
+1771 TIKNVRPKIPVGTHTLEVLTSCGDRHTSTFNVTYAPS
-1784 YALEVHTA
+1784 AVS
-1792 CKVFPSQ
+1792 KVS
-1799 FTVTY
+1799 FTD
-1804 HAPVELKFKVK
+1804 VK
-1815 DLKIECDGKITFTPT
+1815 YQCDGKLSFTPT
-1830 ATVRFPDR
+1830 GTAAFPDKS
-1838 PDPITIESYYID
+1838 DPVNIVSYRL
-1850 SDRYN
+1850 SDDKYTT
-1855 YINWGD
+1855 YNWGD
-1861 PVETY
+1861 PAETY
-1866 KPKGEIFLN
+1866 NYTGYVVYK
-1875 LSLPNGKSCTRV
+1875 LSFEDGSTCERSQF
-1887 ITYDVGYEPLAFDKS
+1887 YDFSTAPLAFDKS

-1934 LDGILVEKK
+1934 LDGLLLEKK
-1943 TAPGVVTFEQGS
+1943 TAPGAVTFEQGV

-1983 AIAGNVK
+1983 AISGNMK

-2059 QVAQLSESAGA
+2059 QVAQLSESTGA

-2083 SPEKPKA
+2083 SPEKPEA

-2210 SNIAGATEV
+2210 NNIAGATEV

>member
-364 CAAGRLQ
+364 CAAGRFQ

-398 TDVATET
+398 TDVASET

-438 GVLKIKPTPAETYCS
+438 GVLKIKPTLAETYCS

-469 SATLELSLDGNPVR
+469 SATLELSLDGTVVR
-483 SINLNAG
+483 SVNLNAG

-495 IEGLLPGGYNVT
+495 IEGLLPGGYALT
-507 LRTECGATASA
+507 LRTACGATVTTT
-518 IAAIAAKNVP
+518 AAIGMKNSPMITMYPESQGDIDFCQPKPMAKVRM
-528 KILDSD
+528 
-534 LHIRIEGFDFCAP
+534 RIELERPNDDG
-547 TPMCDV
+547 DV
-553 TIGNYYSSYGAT
+553 
-565 QDELRA
+565 E
-571 IFSGAS
+571 
-577 YEFRSE
+577 
-583 DNRLLSSGPVPVD
+583 
-596 EFPTDPYNSGIN
+596 
-608 FSAKVPPT
+608 
-616 DGFISFIIRPA
+616 
-627 CGSPILF
+627 
-634 QGSGFLMAE
+634 
-643 NYNERGS
+643 
-650 QRPMVTTEIRPKAC
+650 
-664 NSTHVKFYFQQ
+664 
-675 GFQKRDVFLKV
+675 
-686 KKKDTGEVVG
+686 
-696 ETTFIHEPYQDAE
+696 
-709 LDLPNGEFIYE
+709 
-720 YWADCPGA
+720 
-728 PHYTGTLN
+728 
-736 INNKNIEPTFQ
+736 
-747 SNDSEL
+747 
-753 CRNRGSFS
+753 
-761 VSYKN
+761 
-766 YYEDYGNFLDEKK
+766 EKK
-779 RFVLRD
+779 SLIRTLLTG
-785 EAGTVLRDEIKDG
+785 A
-798 SRYSADELPSG
+798 
-809 TYTVTITP
+809 TYTVRDGDKVIASGLMPVEEIIRFLETQSTASMVLLLPLNDHPLSFSLQMPCGTPTIPAIVKLNEFTLDP
-817 IDPNS
+817 STQESAVKYPMALSYEKSSCDKYKVRISQRGDYQSENVTVKLIDNNTGRSLGEVPPPEYAYYGS
-822 CLKTYTKTFEIA
+822 KFE
-834 ERDYE
+834 DV
-839 YPGSTPPGFPS
+839 
-850 PDFFL
+850 
-855 PPRDTEAYKDYYS
+855 
-868 YRAEAGGQPNDN
+868 
-880 TFKIDFYAP
+880 P
-889 PGDYKFIFKDAK
+889 PGDYYYEFWSDCPNAPHHRSEVFTLKNNKPEAEVNAEYAK
-901 GTVIQTKTI
+901 GCEPTGSINYYYRLPSGVSASTKGKLYRADGSLVEEGKINQRKFEHLAPGKYKLVVVPAPQAEDNCTVDGFTREIEVTSHRDTPSDTPDYYADEIQNLTATLGSFGTNTNTLSFDFVSIPGTHTLKLTDFHSAPITKTVTIPDNGNKTNKVHVTFNNLAEYATLDFPAGECGFKAQRTYNLVRVATDKYTRAELQDAIRI
-910 TNLDTGKP
+910 TNIPAIPGCRKGKVILHSNLVAMGVP
-918 KSKFT
+918 
-923 AEFHHLPD
+923 
-931 YVQMDYPTKC
+931 QRPT
-941 GTRAIEKIYLTS
+941 KIYLDRSSYGGGGTVDSITS
-953 LMPRTPESP
+953 PNIITDLEIENEGPLTLTYNYDGENVDNFTINESNFLGYPFLYLDVQTPRTLLGDKGFIKIQNTFAAPTDHVHIRIINDE
-962 IYKNALIV
+962 NGRVLHEETIV
-970 NVANAVP
+970 GTDPHTYEMVP
-977 GCKGSKIVVKS
+977 GSYTVSYEALDGCYVGQTGELQQTVSPATLGI
-988 NLLANGAPQKPT
+988 
-1000 RLVVE
+1000 RVVE
-1005 SITYTLPDAPPIY
+1005 SA
-1018 TEVESFS
+1018 
-1025 STEII
+1025 
-1030 TEWQSKMLENRNY
+1030 M
-1043 RVRYFYGDKTFEEPA
+1043 
-1058 HVRITSN
+1058 
-1065 LPVYADITAT
+1065 
-1075 RPGKK
+1075 
-1080 GKVMVHLQTL
+1080 M
-1090 SLDDIVQARLID
+1090 
-1102 PYSGAVKAEKTM
+1102 
-1114 NGGKTDSLEVAPGN
+1114 
-1128 YKLEV
+1128 
-1133 EGANGCYMGQ
+1133 
-1143 VYTQD
+1143 
-1148 IEIQEPSLPISIS
+1148 
-1161 TNSMQCANDGVIT
+1161 CANDGVIRVS
-1174 LKIQKGYGTLDQVN
+1174 LNEDNGTADLIN
-1188 YEITPENGGP
+1188 YEITPQNGGP
-1198 TINGQT
+1198 AIQGQT
-1204 TTPEEPKEFPGLT
+1204 TTPLVPKEFPGLEA
-1217 KGRYTIKATGLVL
+1217 GYYNVKATATILR
-1230 HGFDGQPHNYTSTD
+1230 GFDGQPHSYETTST
-1244 YAYLSSNYETL
+1244 AYLST
-1255 VARSAPYAS
+1255 
-1264 KPSYECGNSGG
+1264 SYTSPLEVRPDPNKGSPAITECGAGG
-1275 VGIYT
+1275 AIGLRIQGSRYS
-1280 EKGNLER
+1280 KA
-1287 LKVYLT
+1287 KVFIT
-1293 ETPTGPV
+1293 ETPSGPLN
-1300 HPRRELTRNPKPDT
+1300 PRQEITQND
-1314 EYKYY
+1314 
-1319 KDRRSNLSSWGN
+1319 NGSWGQN
-1331 DLPPGGPYKLF
+1331 LAPGNYKLF
-1342 VTDGCTD
+1342 VTDGCMD
-1349 IEIPNAQI
+1349 IIV
-1357 PTFEEKAKCETHNC
+1357 PTATVQNSEFKADVKPYECVSVDVQSPHSGKLNFSTIMSLASYDRELRSNLLDNVELQVVSPGSAPDDNNWGTYDRLSYYLPPETHPYDYHFTSS
-1371 TDIDVES
+1371 TDRFD
-1378 LNSDKLKFRV
+1378 FRNGYDI
-1388 VLYFLPQP
+1388 LY
-1396 ADQGDAVRL
+1396 
-1405 NYEMQIVKPGA
+1405 
-1416 APDEN
+1416 
-1421 NWSRDVSDYSTGSS
+1421 
-1435 WDWATRVTRNAY
+1435 
-1447 TYYPTTTRFKLA
+1447 RFKN
-1459 DGYDVLYR
+1459 
-1467 LIDCPASMKRVA
+1467 CPPSMKRVHQA
-1479 GWNKTLC
+1479 PGSFKVC
-1486 NPFELSSR
+1486 NPFRVYVYSV
-1494 DSKCG
+1494 DSCTY
-1499 EVRAKF
+1499 EQFVIHE
-1505 TRYDTGRP
+1505 YDADRP
-1513 YRIVVKRDRDNHI
+1513 YRIQVRNNKTNQVI
-1526 MYDQVKTFTYS
+1526 YDQVRTFPYKPNHGDIWENQFRYPYGGEYTMTITSINDPLIPPYVAQIKHKVIFKKEFVFTAGEFRGSKKMVSCTSANYQITWRTDNQKCYLKTDVKVF
-1537 PKFPPQM
+1537 
-1544 ADELIFPGT
+1544 
-1553 DSYTVTV
+1553 
-1560 NSVDEQMDEG
+1560 
-1570 TFTISRHAGDHRAE
+1570 
-1584 PRVSA
+1584 
-1589 PTTCHKSRYSF
+1589 
-1600 LPFNECGNNEHIRVL
+1600 
-1615 DKATN
+1615 DKATGAEVKPYFSRPVDADGSQFDRSFMLRRN
-1620 TVLIDIPQ
+1620 NVYVLKAYEDGQFVYSEDYTVKYDMPINYKHIDIDLFDKCHEPDEQ
-1628 LGQQSNVSNRDYL
+1628 FAPVST
-1641 FERNKEYLIQF
+1641 NKEEDLNYI
-1652 INDQGDV
+1652 V
-1659 FRDSTWKAEYR
+1659 EE
-1670 LPDSYVYDNITLGG
+1670 LPAGVKVYDKNLEY
-1684 SCDTTATKTA
+1684 DDF
-1694 GGNHELDKI
+1694 L
-1703 FVTWESGNGEKA
+1703 
-1715 FEQIKKI
+1715 KI
-1722 LVRNTATGRT
+1722 LLHDNVNNRT
-1732 YESHDYRGN
+1732 YESHDISHFTRTRSSDKRDYPIIMVR
-1741 SKETALRPS
+1741 T
-1750 TNNYESYLSVVS
+1750 
-1762 WNEVRGPGD
+1762 WNEIKAVGD
-1771 TLRNVTPSLDPGT
+1771 TIKNVRPKIPVGTHTLEVLTSCGDRHTSTFNVTYAPS
-1784 YALEVHTA
+1784 AVS
-1792 CKVFPSQ
+1792 KVS
-1799 FTVTY
+1799 FTD
-1804 HAPVELKFKVK
+1804 VK
-1815 DLKIECDGKITFTPT
+1815 YQCDGKLSFTPT
-1830 ATVRFPDR
+1830 GTAAFPDKS
-1838 PDPITIESYYID
+1838 DPVNIVSYRL
-1850 SDRYN
+1850 SDDKYTT
-1855 YINWGD
+1855 YNWGD
-1861 PVETY
+1861 PAETY
-1866 KPKGEIFLN
+1866 NYTGYVTYK
-1875 LSLPNGKSCTRV
+1875 LSFEDGSTCERSQF
-1887 ITYDVGYEPLAFDKS
+1887 YDFSTAPLAFDKS

-1934 LDGILVEKK
+1934 LDGLLLEKK
-1943 TAPGVVTFEQGS
+1943 TAPGAVTFEQGV

-1983 AIAGNVK
+1983 AISGNMK

-2059 QVAQLSESAGA
+2059 QVAQLSESTGA

-2083 SPEKPKA
+2083 SPEKPEA

-2210 SNIAGATEV
+2210 SNIAGATAV

-2259 MINPQVRQRV
+2259 MVNPQVRQRV